1 MLKLS
6 QKKRTAFLALAVAAT
21 ILGANNSFAASA
33 EHDKAISESNQY
45 GSSMRSYWKAQG
57 VYNAATKT
65 YTFNEDISL
74 KPKASEQDLNSWTP
88 NFGGI
93 YIAGN
98 KPVTID
104 MQGHRLDIALNVDK
118 PNGVN
123 NVNAVNP
130 NGIHVSSADLV
141 INNVKGMEL
150 SASGSYLKTGK
161 MRGIYVAGTNQEGS
175 YSDGKGLASLTI
187 NNADGWDNAVK
198 FHSSQAQVENAI
210 EVWKNTGSAD
220 LKISGMVDLYVGNDS
235 DVITVRGGNSSYN
248 IDKAPTAYI
257 GGGAI
262 KAAMGRA
269 ANVSG
274 GELYVNSKLQDGA
287 IVAAD
292 GSRDV
297 QVEGNILVKDLQKN
311 QGILTLGMNTDKSY
325 FKGTISNDNGAGD
338 AYMLLAN
345 GAQWTNESKG
355 DYGYH
360 GSSLKQLAGGEAD
373 AKAGNIFQKDS
384 GSLTIDS
391 YSGNT
396 NIFYA
401 HEGNGEAA
409 ENYAAG
415 STVIK
420 SAAEG
425 SVVSLITDNTGIAM
439 DNDASVANV
448 LNALAG
454 KLIYS
459 NFASGEK
466 NLTGSVKI
474 ADGLTASSKEM
485 KTGDI
490 TFKEDGKGSYVAK
503 PAAPAVKEYTKT
515 LTGFDLIDEE
525 YVDIIGEDKVYR
537 FTQDSK
543 ITNQYGMDIV
553 EDAQIDATGKTL
565 TLVVDNPADTGAGIK
580 INAGNSLGIKA
591 DTVKMELSGK
601 ELNTE
606 GLKGINLVKLNTNL
620 TVDGNLDIT
629 ADGDLN
635 TIGVY
640 SQGNVVVNGDAKVNL
655 EGHNG
660 GTKYYGATGIYA
672 TSGMG
677 NTKGGSITVNG
688 NVDFQGNANGL
699 FANAGGAVINVKGGS
714 IVVSEEQSMDY
725 AAIRA
730 EDGTVNMNVVRGEDG
745 NVTGADTNDVNIKG
759 NVVLST
765 GAANASDIHGTE
777 SAINLGLTTEG
788 SSLTGAIA
796 NYYGDEFVNGGVTF
810 TGAANLWLQNGATWN
825 NEEWGEPADAFEG
838 SRVTNFVGGA
848 SEGKAGNIFQKDIN
862 DLTIDNYTGN
872 TNIFYAHTGNG
883 EAAANYAAGDTIIK
897 HAAEGSVV
905 SLITDNTGIA
915 MDSDASVANVL
926 NALAG
931 KLTYS
936 NFASGEKNLTGS
948 VKIADGLTASSKEMK
963 SGDITFTEEGKGS
976 YVQSSGPVIPGHQV
990 TTSFTTTLTGDKEQD
1005 NEYLMGGVI
1014 AEDGTYKFTKA
1025 SDITAV
1031 NAIDTAKDLKVN
1043 AAGTTL
1049 SVTTMGN
1056 DSSAIKI
1063 INDGASKV
1071 DITADKL
1078 VIKTGASSAS
1088 KNSGI
1093 YAGDYN
1099 TSKKTVNINGAV
1111 DITATNTE
1119 GNNNYVYGILA
1130 ANADVT
1136 VNGSLKAN
1144 IDGGKGG
1151 YNHTSVSAIM
1161 AQGSAYKKTS
1171 STVTVNGDVDITAN
1185 GNGLHT
1191 NGNGSVITVNGG
1203 GAITINDSSTKGAY
1217 AAMRADNGTI
1227 NMNVALD
1234 GSKATAGLGKDVVL
1248 KGNLAATN
1256 GTSDAAAS
1264 IINVALDTEKSALEG
1279 VAYMAGNNSQI
1290 NMWLQNG
1297 ASWTNEVHGST
1308 ESDWKGNA
1316 IFKGSQVTNF
1326 VGGAS
1331 DAKAGNIFQK
1341 DSNSL
1346 TIDNYSGNTNIFYAH
1361 EGNGEAAEN
1370 YKAGDTIIKHAAEDS
1385 VVSLIT
1391 DNTGI
1396 SMDSDASV
1404 ANVLNA
1410 LAGKLTYSN
1419 FASGE
1424 KNLTGAVKIAD
1435 GLTASSKELKTGD
1448 ITFTEEGKGS
1458 YVQPEAPVIPP
1469 KTEFTTTL
1477 TGDTAA
1483 DTEYAG
1489 NIQDGKYVFAADTTV
1504 KADANSAVDVK
1515 TPLTI
1520 EAGSNKLVLTAK
1532 KGSWSEVSVA
1542 FNHDV
1547 AGTTKITAGELV
1559 IGAAGGWGADADG
1572 YDRSGLVVK
1581 NGNVD
1586 ITAATTTVHAH
1597 SDATDPAY
1605 GILAQNNG
1613 SRVDIHGDLKLA
1625 NDSFEPTHGLW
1636 AEDAKDWGGKASII
1650 NVDGKVDINLKNGN
1664 ALTAIRTGSTVTVG
1678 GGNIQIANDAKNE
1691 NYALKADGGNVNVNM
1706 KANKLSAGTTTTVIK
1721 GNAIAYSEKA
1731 NSNYDYPDRDS
1742 VINIGLSDKASSWTG
1757 VAFSKDLGT
1766 TGNPYKGIINLYVS
1780 NGATWN
1786 NEAWGKTND
1795 SFAGSHVAKFIGGNS
1810 EAAAGNIFQKDSNN
1824 LTIDAY
1830 RGNTNIFYAHEGNGE
1845 AAENYKAGDTIITS
1859 AVAGSVVN
1867 MITDNTGIDM
1877 NNDESVANVLNALA
1891 GKLTYSNFTTG
1902 ETNLTGYAKI
1912 ADGLTSSSQTL
1923 KSDTIKFNKDT
1934 GKGGTK
1940 EDAVNPG
1947 PGGDDSKNTFTDFI
1961 SGEKQS
1967 AYNGVQQDDSSY
1979 VFTEDATIK
1988 INQMTSKT
1996 PDPDW
2001 EGSFIISGAAVQ
2013 NAAGVENL
2021 VIKAEDKTLKLNV
2034 ALDDKTVPPD
2044 KNAGILNNRIPLRGI
2059 DNSIAGSTT
2068 SVTAGT
2074 LDINIDNTYSRKTS
2088 SGNPLIG
2095 EGSAIGIYAKSAGEK
2110 AAVEVTGNTAIKAH
2124 GYNNVY
2130 GVNAN
2135 GNAEI
2140 KLHGDLTMAK
2150 DGEDWAIDNVIKGQ
2164 NTTTLGESSWRN
2176 IAGINAN
2183 GAGANVTVDGKTTI
2197 AAHGSGVVAADGATV
2212 NLGVADIEVKNNSD
2226 EAGYGFHAVGA
2237 ALGTVN
2243 VGDEGKTV
2251 TVKGNAGLFGKQ
2263 GQKFASDS
2271 KESVVN
2277 LKLTTED
2284 SSWTGVAYKYFTDA
2298 EKEAGLSG
2306 SLNLTLANGA
2316 SWTNEKYGYV
2326 YGDSE
2331 WEKYKF
2337 SGSEIANFVG
2347 GASDAKAG
2355 NIFQKDSN
2363 SLTIDNYSGNTNI
2376 FYAHTG
2382 NGEAASDFAA
2392 GDTVIKH
2399 AEKDSVVSLITDNT
2413 DIAMDNQASV
2423 SNVLN
2428 ALAGKLTY
2436 SNFVNGEKNL
2446 TGFVKI
2452 ADGLTASSAAL
2463 KTGDITFNEADGK
2476 GGFVS
2481 APVIPDHQVTTSFTT
2496 TLTGDKE
2503 KDNEYLMG
2511 GVIAEDGTYK
2521 FTEASDITAVSAINT
2536 AKDLKIDATG
2546 KTLTVNTAGTD
2557 SAAIKILNDGGSKVD
2572 ITADKLVINSS
2583 ADYAGKNSG
2592 IYAGDW
2598 NTTRKN
2604 VTINGAVDITATN
2617 TVGNNNY
2624 VYAILASKADITVN
2638 GSLKANIDGGKG
2650 GYDHTSVSALI
2661 AQGSSYRKYASTI
2674 TVNGDVDIT
2683 ANGNGLH
2690 ANNNGAVVTVNGG
2703 GAITINDSSA
2713 KGGYAALRAGNGT
2726 VNMNVALENGKA
2738 TGGLGKDVAIK
2749 GNLAA
2754 VKAGDQTASV
2764 INLALD
2770 TEKSSLEGVSY
2781 LTEGNGQI
2789 NMWLQNGA
2797 SWTNEVHG
2805 SAESDWKGNSVFKGS
2820 RVTNFVGGASD
2831 AKAGS
2836 IFQKDSNSLTIDNY
2850 SGNTNIFY
2858 AHTGNGEAA
2867 SDFAAGDTIIK
2878 HAAEGSVVSLITDN
2892 TGINV
2897 ENEYSVT
2904 DVLNNLAGK
2913 LTYSNFVNGEKNLT
2927 GYVKI
2932 ADGLTAS
2939 SKAMQAG
2946 NIAFN
2951 AETGKGSLE
2960 NGSLKPGFTYPDTQ
2974 KPESTKPSTGITGNS
2989 KTDYEYKQ
2997 NGILQEDGS
3006 YKFTEKTEIK
3016 VETGSAVS
3024 STDKEVNIS
3033 TSDKLTL
3040 KGESEGINA
3049 EGNNVNISGN
3059 TEISGN
3065 TAIAAEGGNVML
3077 NGGTTITG
3085 KDAAINAGAG
3095 SNVTISGQNGSLNSA
3110 VNINGAIVAEGAESK
3125 VSIDSSKATGTING
3139 DINATKGGNVE
3150 ITLNGNGSTL
3160 TGGYNIDDDST
3171 IVLNI
3176 QNGATWELNDFGSD
3190 GTTFLMNRAGAG
3202 AGAGV
3207 IVNGGATEDATGHV
3221 KMNQSTDLNVASW
3234 NGWERVAFK
3243 HNGDGSNVS
3252 DYVTTAG
3259 TQAGNVIIAGA
3270 AAGSGI
3276 IMSTDSTG
3284 INMNSKNAVEA
3295 AMKALAQKVTYTD
3308 HEANGANLTGKV
3320 QIAAGLTASD
3330 KTQNIGTLHWD
3341 EHGKGQYDL
3350 SSVDWSKITEGDY
3363 ETFVMK
3369 GVRSAAT
3376 TSMHTWR
3383 DNMQDTYTG
3392 ADLADEDGMFAKAL
3406 GGKTSSDVS
3415 GLKDSNSYYGVQVGY
3430 DKALANGWHTGIAF
3444 DYRDGD
3450 SNYLLGGKGDNQMY
3464 SFGVY
3469 GVKNFDN
3476 NAFFR
3481 VAAKVGRVENEYDV
3495 YNEIRSLKLHGD
3507 YKSNAY
3513 GLTMEVGKTF
3523 GTEETYFTP
3532 KAQLTWSQVGA
3543 KDYTAS
3549 TGKAEMQIEQDSY
3562 SSFVGRMGFEAGIKS
3577 AKGRVYAGLFAA
3589 HEFNGDISANYFA
3602 NDGNGKH
3609 TSFTGEDTWMEMKLG
3624 GTYDFSKTAHLYADI
3639 AKDFG
3644 GDFERKWKLNAG
3656 LRFEF

>member
-104 MQGHRLDIALNVDK
+104 MQGHRLDIALNVDQPK
-118 PNGVN
+118 GVN

-150 SASGSYLKTGK
+150 SASGSYLKIGK
-161 MRGIYVAGTNQEGS
+161 MCGIYVAGTNQEGS
-175 YSDGKGLASLTI
+175 YGDGKGLASLTI
-187 NNADGWDNAVK
+187 NNADGWENAVK
-198 FHSSQAQVENAI
+198 FHSSQPQVENAI
-210 EVWKNTGSAD
+210 KVWKNTGSAD

-269 ANVSG
+269 AVVSG
-274 GELYVNSKLQDGA
+274 GELSINSKLQDGA
-287 IVAAD
+287 IVAVE
-292 GSRDV
+292 GNRDV
-297 QVEGNILVKDLQKN
+297 QVEGNILVKDQQKD
-311 QGILTLGMNTDKSY
+311 QGVLTLGMNTADSY
-325 FKGTISNDNGAGD
+325 FKGTIFNENGAGD

-355 DYGYH
+355 DYSYH
-360 GSSLKQLAGGEAD
+360 NSTLKQLVGGAS
-373 AKAGNIFQKDS
+373 AAGNIFQKDS
-384 GSLTIDS
+384 GNLTIDN

-401 HEGNGEAA
+401 HTGNGEAA

-415 STVIK
+415 NTVIK
-420 SAAEG
+420 SAAAG
-425 SVVSLITDNTGIAM
+425 SVVSLITDNTGI
-439 DNDASVANV
+439 DTNSDASVANV

-454 KLIYS
+454 KLTYS

-474 ADGLTASSKEM
+474 TDGLTASSKEL
-485 KTGDI
+485 KSGDI

-503 PAAPAVKEYTKT
+503 PAAPVVKEYTKT
-515 LTGFDLIDEE
+515 LTGFDGIDKE
-525 YVDIIGEDKVYR
+525 YADLYKDGVYR

-543 ITNQYGMDIV
+543 ITNQYGMDII

-580 INAGNSLGIKA
+580 INAGYSLGIKA

-601 ELNTE
+601 ELSTE
-606 GLKGINLVKLNTNL
+606 GLKGINLIKRNTNL

-629 ADGDLN
+629 ADGDCN

-714 IVVSEEQSMDY
+714 IVVSEEQNMDY

-730 EDGTVNMNVVRGEDG
+730 EDATVNMNVVRGEDG
-745 NVTGADTNDVNIKG
+745 TVTGADTNDVNIKG

-796 NYYGDEFVNGGVTF
+796 NYYGDKYVTGGVTF

-862 DLTIDNYTGN
+862 ELTIDNYSGN

-883 EAAANYAAGDTIIK
+883 EAAANYAAGDTVIK
-897 HAAEGSVV
+897 HAEKDSVV
-905 SLITDNTGIA
+905 SLITDNTGVA
-915 MDSDASVANVL
+915 MDNKDSVANVL

-936 NFASGEKNLTGS
+936 NYVNGENNLTGH
-948 VKIADGLTASSKEMK
+948 VKIADGLTASS
-963 SGDITFTEEGKGS
+963 
-976 YVQSSGPVIPGHQV
+976 
-990 TTSFTTTLTGDKEQD
+990 
-1005 NEYLMGGVI
+1005 
-1014 AEDGTYKFTKA
+1014 
-1025 SDITAV
+1025 
-1031 NAIDTAKDLKVN
+1031 
-1043 AAGTTL
+1043 AA
-1049 SVTTMGN
+1049 
-1056 DSSAIKI
+1056 
-1063 INDGASKV
+1063 
-1071 DITADKL
+1071 
-1078 VIKTGASSAS
+1078 
-1088 KNSGI
+1088 
-1093 YAGDYN
+1093 
-1099 TSKKTVNINGAV
+1099 
-1111 DITATNTE
+1111 
-1119 GNNNYVYGILA
+1119 
-1130 ANADVT
+1130 
-1136 VNGSLKAN
+1136 
-1144 IDGGKGG
+1144 
-1151 YNHTSVSAIM
+1151 
-1161 AQGSAYKKTS
+1161 
-1171 STVTVNGDVDITAN
+1171 
-1185 GNGLHT
+1185 
-1191 NGNGSVITVNGG
+1191 
-1203 GAITINDSSTKGAY
+1203 
-1217 AAMRADNGTI
+1217 
-1227 NMNVALD
+1227 
-1234 GSKATAGLGKDVVL
+1234 
-1248 KGNLAATN
+1248 
-1256 GTSDAAAS
+1256 
-1264 IINVALDTEKSALEG
+1264 
-1279 VAYMAGNNSQI
+1279 
-1290 NMWLQNG
+1290 
-1297 ASWTNEVHGST
+1297 
-1308 ESDWKGNA
+1308 
-1316 IFKGSQVTNF
+1316 
-1326 VGGAS
+1326 
-1331 DAKAGNIFQK
+1331 
-1341 DSNSL
+1341 
-1346 TIDNYSGNTNIFYAH
+1346 
-1361 EGNGEAAEN
+1361 
-1370 YKAGDTIIKHAAEDS
+1370 
-1385 VVSLIT
+1385 
-1391 DNTGI
+1391 
-1396 SMDSDASV
+1396 
-1404 ANVLNA
+1404 
-1410 LAGKLTYSN
+1410 
-1419 FASGE
+1419 
-1424 KNLTGAVKIAD
+1424 
-1435 GLTASSKELKTGD
+1435 LKTGD
-1448 ITFTEEGKGS
+1448 ITFSKEDGKGS
-1458 YVQPEAPVIPP
+1458 YPTETPVVPP
-1469 KTEFTTTL
+1469 KTEFTTAL
-1477 TGDTAA
+1477 TGDVAT

-1489 NIQDGKYVFAADTTV
+1489 NIQDGKYVFGANTTI
-1504 KADANSAVDVK
+1504 KADAESAVDAK
-1515 TPLTI
+1515 APLTI
-1520 EAGSNKLVLTAK
+1520 DAGNNKLVMTAK
-1532 KGSWSEVSVA
+1532 KGNWSSVGVA
-1542 FNHDV
+1542 FNHNI

-1572 YDRSGLVVK
+1572 FDRSGLVVK

-1597 SDATDPAY
+1597 SDATNPAY

-1625 NDSFEPTHGLW
+1625 NDSFGPTHGLW
-1636 AEDAKDWGGKASII
+1636 AEDAKDYGGKASII

-1678 GGNIQIANDAKNE
+1678 GGNIQIAADQKNE
-1691 NYALKADGGNVNVNM
+1691 NYAMKSDGGVVNVNM
-1706 KANKLSAGTTTTVIK
+1706 NADKNAAGTVTTVIK
-1721 GNAIAYSEKA
+1721 GNAIANSAKA
-1731 NSNYDYPDRDS
+1731 YANFDMDDADS
-1742 VINIGLSDKASSWTG
+1742 TINIGLSDKESSWTG
-1757 VAFSKDLGT
+1757 VAFSKDN
-1766 TGNPYKGIINLYVS
+1766 GNAGFPFKGIINLYLA

-1786 NEAWGKTND
+1786 NEAWGKTNAAFD
-1795 SFAGSHVAKFIGGNS
+1795 GSHVAKLAGGAS
-1810 EAAAGNIFQKDSNN
+1810 ETAAGNIFQKDSRN
-1824 LTIDAY
+1824 LTIDSY
-1830 RGNTNIFYAHEGNGE
+1830 SGNTNIFYAHTSNGE
-1845 AAENYKAGDTIITS
+1845 NASNYAAGDTIIKG
-1859 AVAGSVVN
+1859 AAAGSVVN
-1867 MITDNTGIDM
+1867 LITDNTGIAMD
-1877 NNDESVANVLNALA
+1877 NDASVANVLNALA
-1891 GKLTYSNFTTG
+1891 GKLTYSNFVNG
-1902 ETNLTGYAKI
+1902 EKNLAGYVKI
-1912 ADGLTSSSQTL
+1912 ADGLTASSQTK
-1923 KSDTIKFNKDT
+1923 KSDTIKFNSDT
-1934 GKGGTK
+1934 GKGYTK
-1940 EDAVNPG
+1940 EEIVDPG
-1947 PGGDDSKNTFTDFI
+1947 AGEKTTFTDAI
-1961 SGEKQS
+1961 TGEKQGVYS
-1967 AYNGVQQDDSSY
+1967 AVQQEDLSY
-1979 VFTEDATIK
+1979 VFTEDASVTV
-1988 INQMTSKT
+1988 NQMTHKEA
-1996 PDPDW
+1996 DPDW
-2001 EGSFIISGAAVQ
+2001 AGSYIISGAAVQ

-2088 SGNPLIG
+2088 SGNPMIG
-2095 EGSAIGIYAKSAGEK
+2095 EGGAIGIYAKSAGEK

-2212 NLGVADIEVKNNSD
+2212 NLGAADIEVKNNSD

-2251 TVKGNAGLFGKQ
+2251 TVKGNAGIFGKQ

-2271 KESVVN
+2271 KKSVVN

-2306 SLNLTLANGA
+2306 SMNLTLANGA
-2316 SWTNEKYGYV
+2316 SWTNEKYGYT

-2337 SGSEIANFVG
+2337 TGSKIANFVG

-2355 NIFQKDSN
+2355 SIFQKDSN
-2363 SLTIDNYSGNTNI
+2363 SLTIDSYSGNTNI

-2392 GDTVIKH
+2392 GDTIIKH
-2399 AEKDSVVSLITDNT
+2399 AAEGSVVSLITDNT
-2413 DIAMDNQASV
+2413 GIDTNSDSSV
-2423 SNVLN
+2423 ANVLN

-2436 SNFVNGEKNL
+2436 SNFASGEKNL
-2446 TGFVKI
+2446 TGSVKI
-2452 ADGLTASSAAL
+2452 ADGLTASSKEL

-2476 GGFVS
+2476 GSYVA

-2521 FTEASDITAVSAINT
+2521 FTEASDITAVSAIET
-2536 AKDLKIDATG
+2536 AKDLKIDAIG

-2583 ADYAGKNSG
+2583 SDYAGKNSG

-2624 VYAILASKADITVN
+2624 VYGILASKADITVN
-2638 GSLKANIDGGKG
+2638 GSLKTNVDGGKG

-2690 ANNNGAVVTVNGG
+2690 ANGNGSVITVNGG

-2726 VNMNVALENGKA
+2726 VNMNVALEDGKA
-2738 TGGLGKDVAIK
+2738 TAGLGHDVVLK

-2754 VKAGDQTASV
+2754 IKAGDNTASV
-2764 INLALD
+2764 INVALD
-2770 TEKSSLEGVSY
+2770 TAKSSLEGVSY
-2781 LTEGNGQI
+2781 LTDGNGQI

-2974 KPESTKPSTGITGNS
+2974 KPESKPTTGITGDS

-2997 NGILQEDGS
+2997 NGILQADGS

-3024 STDKEVNIS
+3024 ATYKEVNIS

-3065 TAIAAEGGNVML
+3065 TAIAADGGNVTL

-3085 KDAAINAGAG
+3085 TDAAINAGAG

-3139 DINATKGGNVE
+3139 DIAAINGGNVE

-3160 TGGYNIDDDST
+3160 TGGYKIDDGST

-3176 QNGATWELNDFGSD
+3176 KNGATWELNDYD
-3190 GTTFLMNRAGAG
+3190 DAATIYLMDRAGAG
-3202 AGAGV
+3202 AGTTGV

-3221 KMNQSTDLNVASW
+3221 KMNQATDLNVASW

-3259 TQAGNVIIAGA
+3259 TQAGNVIIASA
-3270 AAGSGI
+3270 TAGSGI
-3276 IMSTDSTG
+3276 IMSTDSTD
-3284 INMNSKNAVEA
+3284 IDMNSKKAVEA

-3308 HEANGANLTGKV
+3308 HEANGANLTGKL

-3464 SFGVY
+3464 SLGVY

-3476 NAFFR
+3476 NAFLR

-3495 YNEIRSLKLHGD
+3495 YNEIRSMKLHGD

-3624 GTYDFSKTAHLYADI
+3624 GTYDFSKSAHLYADI

>member
-6 QKKRTAFLALAVAAT
+6 QKKRKAFLALAVAAAV
-21 ILGANNSFAASA
+21 LGANNAFAASV
-33 EHDKAISESNQY
+33 HDKAISESNQF
-45 GSSMRSYWKAQG
+45 GSAMRTYWKEAG
-57 VYNAATKT
+57 VYNAKIHT
-65 YTFNEDISL
+65 YTFNEDVTL
-74 KPKASEQDLNSWTP
+74 KPKASEQDFNNWTP
-88 NFGGI
+88 MFGGI
-93 YIAGN
+93 YIARN
-98 KPVTID
+98 NPVTID
-104 MQGHRLDIALNVDK
+104 MQGHRLDIALNVDQ
-118 PNGVN
+118 PNGVQ
-123 NVNAVNP
+123 NVYNVNP
-130 NGIHVSSADLV
+130 NAIHVSSADLV

-150 SASGSYLKTGK
+150 SAAGSFLSRGK
-161 MRGIYVAGTNQEGS
+161 LRGIYVAGTNQEGS
-175 YSDGKGLASLTI
+175 YGDGKGLASLTI
-187 NNADGWDNAVK
+187 NNADGWENAVK
-198 FHSSQAQVENAI
+198 FHSSQPQVENAI

-248 IDKAPTAYI
+248 IEEAPTAYI

-384 GSLTIDS
+384 SSLTIDS

-415 STVIK
+415 NTVIK
-420 SAAEG
+420 GAAKD
-425 SVVSLITDNTGIAM
+425 SVVSMITDNTGVAM
-439 DNDASVANV
+439 DNKDSVANV

-454 KLIYS
+454 KLTYS
-459 NFASGEK
+459 NYVNGEN
-466 NLTGSVKI
+466 NLTGYVKI
-474 ADGLTASSKEM
+474 ADGLTASSAAL

-490 TFKEDGKGSYVAK
+490 TFNKEDGKGSYSAGAVK
-503 PAAPAVKEYTKT
+503 PEVPAVKEYTKT
-515 LTGFDLIDEE
+515 ITGFDLVDKE
-525 YVDIIGEDKVYR
+525 YADIIKDGVYK
-537 FTQDSK
+537 FTEDSK
-543 ITNQYGMDIV
+543 ITNQYGMDII
-553 EDAQIDATGKTL
+553 EDAQIDASGNTL

-591 DTVKMELSGK
+591 DTLKMELSGK

-606 GLKGINLVKLNTNL
+606 GLKGINLIKLNTNL

-629 ADGDLN
+629 ADGDCN

-640 SQGNVVVNGDAKVNL
+640 SQGNVIVNGDAKLNI

-660 GTKYYGATGIYA
+660 GTKYYGASGIYA

-677 NTKGGSITVNG
+677 KTEGGSITVNG

-699 FANAGGAVINVKGGS
+699 FANSGGAVVNVKGGS
-714 IVVSEEQSMDY
+714 IVVDSEQEMDY

-730 EDGTVNMNVVRGEDG
+730 EDGTVNMNVLRNEAGA
-745 NVTGADTNDVNIKG
+745 VTGADNNDVNIKG

-777 SAINLGLTTEG
+777 SAINLGLTTAN
-788 SSLTGAIA
+788 SNLTGVVA
-796 NYYGDEFVNGGVTF
+796 NYYGDGYTTGGLTF
-810 TGAANLWLQNGATWN
+810 NGAANLWLQNGATWN
-825 NEEWGEPADAFEG
+825 NEEWGEPSDDFEG

-848 SEGKAGNIFQKDIN
+848 SEGAAGNIFQKDSN
-862 DLTIDNYTGN
+862 ELTIDNYSGN

-883 EAAANYAAGDTIIK
+883 EAAANYAAGDTVIK
-897 HAAEGSVV
+897 HAEKNSAV
-905 SLITDNTGIA
+905 SLITDNTGVA
-915 MDSDASVANVL
+915 MDNKDSVANVL

-936 NFASGEKNLTGS
+936 NYVNGESNLTGY
-948 VKIADGLTASSKEMK
+948 VKIADGLTASS
-963 SGDITFTEEGKGS
+963 
-976 YVQSSGPVIPGHQV
+976 
-990 TTSFTTTLTGDKEQD
+990 
-1005 NEYLMGGVI
+1005 
-1014 AEDGTYKFTKA
+1014 
-1025 SDITAV
+1025 
-1031 NAIDTAKDLKVN
+1031 
-1043 AAGTTL
+1043 AA
-1049 SVTTMGN
+1049 
-1056 DSSAIKI
+1056 
-1063 INDGASKV
+1063 
-1071 DITADKL
+1071 
-1078 VIKTGASSAS
+1078 
-1088 KNSGI
+1088 
-1093 YAGDYN
+1093 
-1099 TSKKTVNINGAV
+1099 
-1111 DITATNTE
+1111 
-1119 GNNNYVYGILA
+1119 
-1130 ANADVT
+1130 
-1136 VNGSLKAN
+1136 
-1144 IDGGKGG
+1144 
-1151 YNHTSVSAIM
+1151 
-1161 AQGSAYKKTS
+1161 
-1171 STVTVNGDVDITAN
+1171 
-1185 GNGLHT
+1185 
-1191 NGNGSVITVNGG
+1191 
-1203 GAITINDSSTKGAY
+1203 
-1217 AAMRADNGTI
+1217 
-1227 NMNVALD
+1227 
-1234 GSKATAGLGKDVVL
+1234 
-1248 KGNLAATN
+1248 
-1256 GTSDAAAS
+1256 
-1264 IINVALDTEKSALEG
+1264 
-1279 VAYMAGNNSQI
+1279 
-1290 NMWLQNG
+1290 
-1297 ASWTNEVHGST
+1297 
-1308 ESDWKGNA
+1308 
-1316 IFKGSQVTNF
+1316 
-1326 VGGAS
+1326 
-1331 DAKAGNIFQK
+1331 
-1341 DSNSL
+1341 
-1346 TIDNYSGNTNIFYAH
+1346 
-1361 EGNGEAAEN
+1361 
-1370 YKAGDTIIKHAAEDS
+1370 
-1385 VVSLIT
+1385 
-1391 DNTGI
+1391 
-1396 SMDSDASV
+1396 
-1404 ANVLNA
+1404 
-1410 LAGKLTYSN
+1410 
-1419 FASGE
+1419 
-1424 KNLTGAVKIAD
+1424 
-1435 GLTASSKELKTGD
+1435 LKTGD
-1448 ITFTEEGKGS
+1448 ITFSKEDGKGS
-1458 YVQPEAPVIPP
+1458 YPTETPVVPP

-1489 NIQDGKYVFAADTTV
+1489 NIQDGKYVFGANTTI
-1504 KADANSAVDVK
+1504 KADAESAVDAK
-1515 TPLTI
+1515 APLTI
-1520 EAGSNKLVLTAK
+1520 DAGNNKLVMTAK
-1532 KGSWSEVSVA
+1532 KGSWSGVTVA

-1559 IGAAGGWGADADG
+1559 IGAAGGWTADADG

-1597 SDATDPAY
+1597 SDATDSAY
-1605 GILAQNNG
+1605 GILAQNKG
-1613 SRVDIHGDLKLA
+1613 SRVDIHGDLKMS
-1625 NDSFEPTHGLW
+1625 NDSFGPTHGLW
-1636 AEDAKDWGGKASII
+1636 AEDTALYGGKASVI
-1650 NVDGKVDINLKNGN
+1650 NVDGKADINLANGN
-1664 ALTAIRTGSTVTVG
+1664 ALTAIRTGSTVSVG
-1678 GGNIQIANDAKNE
+1678 GGNIQIAQDNNKE
-1691 NYALKADGGNVNVNM
+1691 NYALKADGGVINVNM
-1706 KANKLSAGTTTTVIK
+1706 NADKNAAGTITTVVK

-1731 NSNYDYPDRDS
+1731 SKNEDIDTNST
-1742 VINIGLSDKASSWTG
+1742 INIGLSDKKSSWTG
-1757 VAFSKDLGT
+1757 IAFTKDIDSWI
-1766 TGNPYKGIINLYVS
+1766 PYKGIVNLYLA

-1786 NEAWGKTND
+1786 NEAWGKTNAAFD
-1795 SFAGSHVAKFIGGNS
+1795 GSHVTKLAGGAS

-1824 LTIDAY
+1824 LTIDNY
-1830 RGNTNIFYAHEGNGE
+1830 SGNTNIFYAHTGNGE
-1845 AAENYKAGDTIITS
+1845 NASNYAAGDTIIKSAAAGS
-1859 AVAGSVVN
+1859 AVSL
-1867 MITDNTGIDM
+1867 ITDNTGISMD
-1877 NNDESVANVLNALA
+1877 NDASVANALNALA
-1891 GKLTYSNFTTG
+1891 GKLTYSNFVNG
-1902 ETNLTGYAKI
+1902 ESNLTGSVKI

-1923 KSDTIKFNKDT
+1923 KFDTIKFNKDT
-1934 GKGGTK
+1934 GKGYTK
-1940 EDAVNPG
+1940 EETVEPG
-1947 PGGDDSKNTFTDFI
+1947 TGEKTTFTDAI
-1961 SGEKQS
+1961 TGEKQGVYS
-1967 AYNGVQQDDSSY
+1967 AVQQEDLSY
-1979 VFTEDATIK
+1979 VFTEDASVT
-1988 INQMTSKT
+1988 INQMTHKEA
-1996 PDPDW
+1996 DPDW
-2001 EGSFIISGAAVQ
+2001 AGSFIISGAAVQ

-2088 SGNPLIG
+2088 SGNPMIG

-2110 AAVEVTGNTAIKAH
+2110 ALVEVTGNTAIKAH

-2140 KLHGDLTMAK
+2140 KLHGDLTMDK

-2212 NLGVADIEVKNNSD
+2212 NLGAADIEIKNNSSED
-2226 EAGYGFHAVGA
+2226 GYGFHALGA

-2243 VGDEGKTV
+2243 VGGEGKTV

-2271 KESVVN
+2271 KESVIN
-2277 LKLTTED
+2277 LKLTDAE
-2284 SSWTGVAYKYFTDA
+2284 SAWTGVAYKHFTDA

-2306 SLNLTLANGA
+2306 SMNLTLANGA
-2316 SWTNEKYGYV
+2316 SWNNEKYGYV

-2337 SGSEIANFVG
+2337 TGSEITNLVG

-2355 NIFQKDSN
+2355 NIFQKDAN

-2382 NGEAASDFAA
+2382 NGEAASDYAA

-2399 AEKDSVVSLITDNT
+2399 AAEGSVVSMITDNT
-2413 DIAMDNQASV
+2413 GISMDNTTSV
-2423 SNVLN
+2423 NNVLN

-2446 TGFVKI
+2446 TGYVKI

-2463 KTGDITFNEADGK
+2463 KTEDITFNEEGK
-2476 GGFVS
+2476 GTFVS

-2521 FTEASDITAVSAINT
+2521 FTEASDITAVSAIET

-2572 ITADKLVINSS
+2572 ITADKLVIKSS

-2598 NTTRKN
+2598 NTSRKN
-2604 VTINGAVDITATN
+2604 VTINAAVDITATN
-2617 TVGNNNY
+2617 TVGNNNN
-2624 VYAILASKADITVN
+2624 VYGVLASKADITVN
-2638 GSLKANIDGGKG
+2638 GNLKANIDGGKG

-2690 ANNNGAVVTVNGG
+2690 ANNNGSVVTVNGG
-2703 GAITINDSSA
+2703 GAITVNDSSA

-2738 TGGLGKDVAIK
+2738 TGGLGHDAVIK

-2770 TEKSSLEGVSY
+2770 TAKSSLEGVSY
-2781 LTEGNGQI
+2781 MTEGNGQI
-2789 NMWLQNGA
+2789 NLWLQNGA

-2805 SAESDWKGNSVFKGS
+2805 SAEKDWKGNSLFNGS
-2820 RVTNFVGGASD
+2820 HVTNFAGGVSD
-2831 AKAGS
+2831 AKAGN
-2836 IFQKDSNSLTIDNY
+2836 IFQKDANSLTIDNY

-2867 SDFAAGDTIIK
+2867 SDYAAGDTVIK
-2878 HAAEGSVVSLITDN
+2878 HAAEGSVVSMITDN
-2892 TGINV
+2892 TGV
-2897 ENEYSVT
+2897 AMDNEYSVAN
-2904 DVLNNLAGK
+2904 VLNALAGK

-2939 SKAMQAG
+2939 SKAMQTG
-2946 NIAFN
+2946 NISFSTEN
-2951 AETGKGSLE
+2951 GKGSLE
-2960 NGSLKPGFTYPDTQ
+2960 SGSMNPGITYPETQ
-2974 KPESTKPSTGITGNS
+2974 KPGSNKLNQGITGNA
-2989 KTDYEYKQ
+2989 KDDYQLKMD
-2997 NGILQEDGS
+2997 GILKADGS
-3006 YKFTEKTEIK
+3006 YVFTQDPTVIEVKEGAA
-3016 VETGSAVS
+3016 VNASASDIVID
-3024 STDKEVNIS
+3024 TTKAKLELKGADAGINADGANVNI
-3033 TSDKLTL
+3033 
-3040 KGESEGINA
+3040 KGNTNISGATGINA
-3049 EGNNVNISGN
+3049 EN
-3059 TEISGN
+3059 
-3065 TAIAAEGGNVML
+3065 GNVTL
-3077 NGGTTITG
+3077 TGSTVINGT
-3085 KDAAINAGAG
+3085 DAAINAGAG
-3095 SNVTISGQNGSLNSA
+3095 ANVTVDGN
-3110 VNINGAIVAEGAESK
+3110 NGAITING
-3125 VSIDSSKATGTING
+3125 SINADGGNITVDSGKATSAIKG
-3139 DINATKGGNVE
+3139 DINASNGGSVAINLTE
-3150 ITLNGNGSTL
+3150 KNSEL
-3160 TGGYNIDDDST
+3160 TGGYNVDGDSS
-3171 IVLNI
+3171 IEMNLA
-3176 QNGATWELNDFGSD
+3176 NGATWHLTDGEEAAGMSLLRMAKGVTTPGLTINGGKTEAEKGFLDMTERTKTLDIAHYSGWETVIYDHEGKGDKVEDYKSGDTVIAKADKGS
-3190 GTTFLMNRAGAG
+3190 
-3202 AGAGV
+3202 GV
-3207 IVNGGATEDATGHV
+3207 IL
-3221 KMNQSTDLNVASW
+3221 STDN
-3234 NGWERVAFK
+3234 
-3243 HNGDGSNVS
+3243 
-3252 DYVTTAG
+3252 
-3259 TQAGNVIIAGA
+3259 
-3270 AAGSGI
+3270 SGI
-3276 IMSTDSTG
+3276 TMTD
-3284 INMNSKNAVEA
+3284 KNAVEA
-3295 AMKALAQKVTYTD
+3295 TLKALAQKVTYKD

-3320 QIAAGLTASD
+3320 QIAEGLTSSSAS
-3330 KTQNIGTLHWD
+3330 KNLGTIHWD
-3341 EHGKGQYDL
+3341 ENGKGQYDL
-3350 SSVDWSKITEGDY
+3350 DSVNWNQIIEGDY

-3376 TSMHTWR
+3376 TSLHTWR

-3406 GGKTSSDVS
+3406 GGKTSSDVK
-3415 GLKDSNSYYGVQVGY
+3415 GLKDSNTYYGVQVGY
-3430 DKALANGWHTGIAF
+3430 DKAAANGWHTGVAF
-3444 DYRDGD
+3444 DYRNGD

-3464 SFGVY
+3464 SLGVY
-3469 GVKNFDN
+3469 GVKNFEN

-3507 YKSNAY
+3507 YKANAY
-3513 GLTMEVGKTF
+3513 GLTMEYGRTF
-3523 GTEETYFTP
+3523 GDEEAYFTP
-3532 KAQLTWSQVGA
+3532 KAQLTWSQVGS
-3543 KDYTAS
+3543 KDYAAHTANA
-3549 TGKAEMQIEQDSY
+3549 TMQVAQDSY
-3562 SSFVGRMGFEAGIKS
+3562 SSFVGRLGFEAGVKS
-3577 AKGRVYAGLFAA
+3577 EKGRLYAGLFAA
-3589 HEFNGDISANYFA
+3589 HEFNGDISASYFA
-3602 NDGNGKH
+3602 NDGDRKH
-3609 TSFTGEDTWMEMKLG
+3609 TSFNGEETWMEMKLG
-3624 GTYDFSKTAHLYADI
+3624 GTYDFSNNAHLYADI
-3639 AKDFG
+3639 AKDFNG
-3644 GDFERKWKLNAG
+3644 NFERKWKLNAG
-3656 LRFEF
+3656 IRFEF

>member
-104 MQGHRLDIALNVDK
+104 MQGHRLDIALNVDQPK
-118 PNGVN
+118 GVN

-150 SASGSYLKTGK
+150 SASGSYLKIGK
-161 MRGIYVAGTNQEGS
+161 MCGIYVAGTNQEGS
-175 YSDGKGLASLTI
+175 YGDGKGLASLTI
-187 NNADGWDNAVK
+187 NNADGWENAVK
-198 FHSSQAQVENAI
+198 FHSSQPQVENAI
-210 EVWKNTGSAD
+210 KVWKNTGSAD

-269 ANVSG
+269 AVVSG
-274 GELYVNSKLQDGA
+274 GELSINSKLQDGA
-287 IVAAD
+287 IVAVE
-292 GSRDV
+292 GNRDV
-297 QVEGNILVKDLQKN
+297 QVEGNILVKDQQKD
-311 QGILTLGMNTDKSY
+311 QGVLTLGMNTADSY
-325 FKGTISNDNGAGD
+325 FKGTIFNENGAGD

-355 DYGYH
+355 DYSYH
-360 GSSLKQLAGGEAD
+360 NSTLKQLVGGAS
-373 AKAGNIFQKDS
+373 AAGNIFQKDS
-384 GSLTIDS
+384 GNLTIDN

-401 HEGNGEAA
+401 HTGNGEAA

-415 STVIK
+415 NTVIK
-420 SAAEG
+420 SAAAG
-425 SVVSLITDNTGIAM
+425 SVVSLITDNTGI
-439 DNDASVANV
+439 DTNSDASVANV

-454 KLIYS
+454 KLTYS

-474 ADGLTASSKEM
+474 ADGLTASSKEL
-485 KTGDI
+485 KSGDI

-503 PAAPAVKEYTKT
+503 PAAPVVKEYTKT
-515 LTGFDLIDEE
+515 LTGFDGIDKE
-525 YVDIIGEDKVYR
+525 YADLYKDGVYR

-543 ITNQYGMDIV
+543 ITNQYGMDII

-580 INAGNSLGIKA
+580 INAGYSLGIKA

-601 ELNTE
+601 ELSTE
-606 GLKGINLVKLNTNL
+606 GLKGINLIKRNTNL

-629 ADGDLN
+629 ADGDCN

-714 IVVSEEQSMDY
+714 IVVSEEQNMDY

-730 EDGTVNMNVVRGEDG
+730 EDATVNMNVVRGEDG
-745 NVTGADTNDVNIKG
+745 TVTGADTNDVNIKG

-796 NYYGDEFVNGGVTF
+796 NYYGDKYVTGGVTF

-862 DLTIDNYTGN
+862 ELTIDNYSGN

-883 EAAANYAAGDTIIK
+883 EAAANYAAGDTVIK
-897 HAAEGSVV
+897 HAEKDSVV
-905 SLITDNTGIA
+905 SLITDNTGVA
-915 MDSDASVANVL
+915 MDNKDSVANVL

-936 NFASGEKNLTGS
+936 NYVNGENNLTGH
-948 VKIADGLTASSKEMK
+948 VKIADGLTASS
-963 SGDITFTEEGKGS
+963 
-976 YVQSSGPVIPGHQV
+976 
-990 TTSFTTTLTGDKEQD
+990 
-1005 NEYLMGGVI
+1005 
-1014 AEDGTYKFTKA
+1014 
-1025 SDITAV
+1025 
-1031 NAIDTAKDLKVN
+1031 
-1043 AAGTTL
+1043 AA
-1049 SVTTMGN
+1049 
-1056 DSSAIKI
+1056 
-1063 INDGASKV
+1063 
-1071 DITADKL
+1071 
-1078 VIKTGASSAS
+1078 
-1088 KNSGI
+1088 
-1093 YAGDYN
+1093 
-1099 TSKKTVNINGAV
+1099 
-1111 DITATNTE
+1111 
-1119 GNNNYVYGILA
+1119 
-1130 ANADVT
+1130 
-1136 VNGSLKAN
+1136 
-1144 IDGGKGG
+1144 
-1151 YNHTSVSAIM
+1151 
-1161 AQGSAYKKTS
+1161 
-1171 STVTVNGDVDITAN
+1171 
-1185 GNGLHT
+1185 
-1191 NGNGSVITVNGG
+1191 
-1203 GAITINDSSTKGAY
+1203 
-1217 AAMRADNGTI
+1217 
-1227 NMNVALD
+1227 
-1234 GSKATAGLGKDVVL
+1234 
-1248 KGNLAATN
+1248 
-1256 GTSDAAAS
+1256 
-1264 IINVALDTEKSALEG
+1264 
-1279 VAYMAGNNSQI
+1279 
-1290 NMWLQNG
+1290 
-1297 ASWTNEVHGST
+1297 
-1308 ESDWKGNA
+1308 
-1316 IFKGSQVTNF
+1316 
-1326 VGGAS
+1326 
-1331 DAKAGNIFQK
+1331 
-1341 DSNSL
+1341 
-1346 TIDNYSGNTNIFYAH
+1346 
-1361 EGNGEAAEN
+1361 
-1370 YKAGDTIIKHAAEDS
+1370 
-1385 VVSLIT
+1385 
-1391 DNTGI
+1391 
-1396 SMDSDASV
+1396 
-1404 ANVLNA
+1404 
-1410 LAGKLTYSN
+1410 
-1419 FASGE
+1419 
-1424 KNLTGAVKIAD
+1424 
-1435 GLTASSKELKTGD
+1435 LKTGD
-1448 ITFTEEGKGS
+1448 ITFSKEDGKGS
-1458 YVQPEAPVIPP
+1458 YPTETPVVPP
-1469 KTEFTTTL
+1469 KTEFTTAL
-1477 TGDTAA
+1477 TGDVAT

-1489 NIQDGKYVFAADTTV
+1489 NIQDGKYVFGANTTI
-1504 KADANSAVDVK
+1504 KADAESAVDAK
-1515 TPLTI
+1515 APLTI
-1520 EAGSNKLVLTAK
+1520 DAGNNKLVMTAK
-1532 KGSWSEVSVA
+1532 KGNWSSVGVA
-1542 FNHDV
+1542 FNHNI

-1572 YDRSGLVVK
+1572 FDRSGLVVK

-1597 SDATDPAY
+1597 SDATNPAY

-1625 NDSFEPTHGLW
+1625 NDSFGPTHGLW
-1636 AEDAKDWGGKASII
+1636 AEDAKDYGGKASII

-1678 GGNIQIANDAKNE
+1678 GGNIQIAADQKNE
-1691 NYALKADGGNVNVNM
+1691 NYAMKSDGGVVNVNM
-1706 KANKLSAGTTTTVIK
+1706 NADKNAAGTVTTVIK
-1721 GNAIAYSEKA
+1721 GNAIANSAKA
-1731 NSNYDYPDRDS
+1731 YANFDMDDADS
-1742 VINIGLSDKASSWTG
+1742 TINIGLSDKESSWTG
-1757 VAFSKDLGT
+1757 VAFSKDN
-1766 TGNPYKGIINLYVS
+1766 GNAGFPFKGIINLYLA

-1786 NEAWGKTND
+1786 NEAWGKTNAA
-1795 SFAGSHVAKFIGGNS
+1795 FEGSHVAKLAGGAS

-1824 LTIDAY
+1824 LTIDNY
-1830 RGNTNIFYAHEGNGE
+1830 SGNTNIFYAHTGNGE
-1845 AAENYKAGDTIITS
+1845 NASNYAAGDTIIKS
-1859 AVAGSVVN
+1859 AAAGSVVN
-1867 MITDNTGIDM
+1867 LITDNTGIAMD
-1877 NNDESVANVLNALA
+1877 NDASVANALNALA
-1891 GKLTYSNFTTG
+1891 GKLTYSKFTSG
-1902 ETNLTGYAKI
+1902 EKNLTGYVKI
-1912 ADGLTSSSQTL
+1912 ADGLTASSQTK
-1923 KSDTIKFNKDT
+1923 KSDTIKFNSDT
-1934 GKGGTK
+1934 GKGYTK
-1940 EDAVNPG
+1940 DETVNPG
-1947 PGGDDSKNTFTDFI
+1947 GGEKTTFTDAI
-1961 SGEKQS
+1961 TGEKQGVYS
-1967 AYNGVQQDDSSY
+1967 AVQQEDLSY
-1979 VFTEDATIK
+1979 VFTEDASVTV
-1988 INQMTSKT
+1988 NQMTHKEA
-1996 PDPDW
+1996 DPDW
-2001 EGSFIISGAAVQ
+2001 AGSFIISGAAVQ

-2088 SGNPLIG
+2088 SGNPMIG
-2095 EGSAIGIYAKSAGEK
+2095 EGSAIGIYANSTGEK
-2110 AAVEVTGNTAIKAH
+2110 AVVEVTGNTAIKAH

-2135 GNAEI
+2135 GNAEV

-2150 DGEDWAIDNVIKGQ
+2150 DGEEWALDNVIKGQ

-2183 GAGANVTVDGKTTI
+2183 GVGANVTVDGKTTI

-2212 NLGVADIEVKNNSD
+2212 NLGAADIEVKNNSD

-2306 SLNLTLANGA
+2306 SMNLTLANGA

-2337 SGSEIANFVG
+2337 SGSEI
-2347 GASDAKAG
+2347 
-2355 NIFQKDSN
+2355 
-2363 SLTIDNYSGNTNI
+2363 
-2376 FYAHTG
+2376 
-2382 NGEAASDFAA
+2382 
-2392 GDTVIKH
+2392 
-2399 AEKDSVVSLITDNT
+2399 
-2413 DIAMDNQASV
+2413 
-2423 SNVLN
+2423 
-2428 ALAGKLTY
+2428 
-2436 SNFVNGEKNL
+2436 
-2446 TGFVKI
+2446 
-2452 ADGLTASSAAL
+2452 
-2463 KTGDITFNEADGK
+2463 
-2476 GGFVS
+2476 
-2481 APVIPDHQVTTSFTT
+2481 
-2496 TLTGDKE
+2496 
-2503 KDNEYLMG
+2503 
-2511 GVIAEDGTYK
+2511 
-2521 FTEASDITAVSAINT
+2521 
-2536 AKDLKIDATG
+2536 
-2546 KTLTVNTAGTD
+2546 
-2557 SAAIKILNDGGSKVD
+2557 
-2572 ITADKLVINSS
+2572 
-2583 ADYAGKNSG
+2583 
-2592 IYAGDW
+2592 
-2598 NTTRKN
+2598 
-2604 VTINGAVDITATN
+2604 
-2617 TVGNNNY
+2617 
-2624 VYAILASKADITVN
+2624 
-2638 GSLKANIDGGKG
+2638 
-2650 GYDHTSVSALI
+2650 
-2661 AQGSSYRKYASTI
+2661 
-2674 TVNGDVDIT
+2674 
-2683 ANGNGLH
+2683 
-2690 ANNNGAVVTVNGG
+2690 
-2703 GAITINDSSA
+2703 
-2713 KGGYAALRAGNGT
+2713 
-2726 VNMNVALENGKA
+2726 
-2738 TGGLGKDVAIK
+2738 
-2749 GNLAA
+2749 
-2754 VKAGDQTASV
+2754 
-2764 INLALD
+2764 
-2770 TEKSSLEGVSY
+2770 
-2781 LTEGNGQI
+2781 
-2789 NMWLQNGA
+2789 
-2797 SWTNEVHG
+2797 
-2805 SAESDWKGNSVFKGS
+2805 
-2820 RVTNFVGGASD
+2820 TNFVGGASD
-2831 AKAGS
+2831 PKAGS

-2974 KPESTKPSTGITGNS
+2974 KPESKPTTGITGDS

-2997 NGILQEDGS
+2997 NGILQADGS

-3065 TAIAAEGGNVML
+3065 TAIAADGGNVTL

-3085 KDAAINAGAG
+3085 TDAAINAGAG

-3139 DINATKGGNVE
+3139 DIAAINGGNVE

-3160 TGGYNIDDDST
+3160 TGGYKIDDGST

-3176 QNGATWELNDFGSD
+3176 KNGATWELNDYD
-3190 GTTFLMNRAGAG
+3190 DAATIYLMDRAGAG
-3202 AGAGV
+3202 AGTTGV

-3221 KMNQSTDLNVASW
+3221 KMNQATDMNVASW
-3234 NGWERVAFK
+3234 TGWERVAFK

-3259 TQAGNVIIAGA
+3259 TQAGNVIIASA
-3270 AAGSGI
+3270 TAGSGI

-3284 INMNSKNAVEA
+3284 IDMNSKNAVEA

-3430 DKALANGWHTGIAF
+3430 DKAMANGWHTGIAF

-3495 YNEIRSLKLHGD
+3495 YNEIRSMKLHGD
-3507 YKSNAY
+3507 YQSNAY

-3549 TGKAEMQIEQDSY
+3549 TGKAEMQIAQDSY
-3562 SSFVGRMGFEAGIKS
+3562 SSFIGRMGFEAGIKS

-3609 TSFTGEDTWMEMKLG
+3609 TSFNGEDTWMEMKLG
-3624 GTYDFSKTAHLYADI
+3624 GTYDFSKSAHLYADI

>member
-45 GSSMRSYWKAQG
+45 GSSMRSYWKAQD

-74 KPKASEQDLNSWTP
+74 KPKASEQELNSWTP

-104 MQGHRLDIALNVDK
+104 MQGHRLDIALNVDQ
-118 PNGVN
+118 PNGVQ
-123 NVNAVNP
+123 NVYNVNP
-130 NGIHVSSADLV
+130 NAIHVSSADLV

-150 SASGSYLKTGK
+150 SAAGSFLSRGK
-161 MRGIYVAGTNQEGS
+161 LRGIYVAGTNQEGS
-175 YSDGKGLASLTI
+175 YGDGKGLASLTI

-198 FHSSQAQVENAI
+198 FHSSQPQVENAI

-262 KAAMGRA
+262 KVAMGRA

-474 ADGLTASSKEM
+474 ADGLTASSKEQ

-490 TFKEDGKGSYVAK
+490 TFKEDGKGSYVAQ
-503 PAAPAVKEYTKT
+503 PAAPAVKEYTTT
-515 LTGFDLIDEE
+515 LTGFDRIDKE
-525 YVDIIGEDKVYR
+525 YADLYKDGVYR

-543 ITNQYGMDIV
+543 ITNQYGMDII

-580 INAGNSLGIKA
+580 INAGYSLGIKA

-601 ELNTE
+601 ELTTE
-606 GLKGINLVKLNTNL
+606 GLKGINLIKLNTNL

-629 ADGDLN
+629 ADGDCN

-796 NYYGDEFVNGGVTF
+796 NYYGDKYVTGGLTF

-862 DLTIDNYTGN
+862 DLTIDNYSGN

-883 EAAANYAAGDTIIK
+883 EAADNYAAGDTVIKHAEKDSAVSLITDNTGVAMDNKDSVANVLNALAGKLTYSNYVNGESNLTGYVKIADGLTASSAALKTGDITFSKEDGKGSYPTETPVVPPKTEFTTTLTGDTAADTEYAGNIQNGKYVFAANTTVNAAAKNAVEVKAPLTIDAGNNQLVLMAKQGDYTSATPLFKQAVDGTTSIKAGKLVIKNGPSDINERTGMEVTKGSVDITGDVEMKLSSLSNAYGVYVKANGSSVAVHGDLKLADSEQFDSINGLYVENTADYNAKTSAITVDGKADINLHNGNAITAIRNGSTVSVGGGNIKIAKNSSKEFYALQSDGGVVNVNMNADKNAAGTATTVIEGNISAYGEKANKAWDMDVTDSIINIGLADKDSSWTGTAFAKDLGTGGLSYKGIINLYLANGATWNNEAWGKTNAAFAGSHVTKLAGGESEAAAGNIFQKDSNNLTIDSYSGNTNIFYAHTSNGENASNYAAGDTIITS
-897 HAAEGSVV
+897 AAAGSVV
-905 SLITDNTGIA
+905 NLITDNTGIA
-915 MDSDASVANVL
+915 MDNDASVANVL

-936 NFASGEKNLTGS
+936 NFASGEKNLTGY
-948 VKIADGLTASSKEMK
+948 VKIADGLTASS
-963 SGDITFTEEGKGS
+963 
-976 YVQSSGPVIPGHQV
+976 Q
-990 TTSFTTTLTGDKEQD
+990 
-1005 NEYLMGGVI
+1005 
-1014 AEDGTYKFTKA
+1014 TK
-1025 SDITAV
+1025 
-1031 NAIDTAKDLKVN
+1031 
-1043 AAGTTL
+1043 
-1049 SVTTMGN
+1049 
-1056 DSSAIKI
+1056 
-1063 INDGASKV
+1063 
-1071 DITADKL
+1071 
-1078 VIKTGASSAS
+1078 
-1088 KNSGI
+1088 
-1093 YAGDYN
+1093 
-1099 TSKKTVNINGAV
+1099 
-1111 DITATNTE
+1111 
-1119 GNNNYVYGILA
+1119 
-1130 ANADVT
+1130 
-1136 VNGSLKAN
+1136 
-1144 IDGGKGG
+1144 
-1151 YNHTSVSAIM
+1151 
-1161 AQGSAYKKTS
+1161 
-1171 STVTVNGDVDITAN
+1171 
-1185 GNGLHT
+1185 
-1191 NGNGSVITVNGG
+1191 
-1203 GAITINDSSTKGAY
+1203 
-1217 AAMRADNGTI
+1217 
-1227 NMNVALD
+1227 
-1234 GSKATAGLGKDVVL
+1234 
-1248 KGNLAATN
+1248 
-1256 GTSDAAAS
+1256 
-1264 IINVALDTEKSALEG
+1264 
-1279 VAYMAGNNSQI
+1279 
-1290 NMWLQNG
+1290 
-1297 ASWTNEVHGST
+1297 
-1308 ESDWKGNA
+1308 
-1316 IFKGSQVTNF
+1316 
-1326 VGGAS
+1326 
-1331 DAKAGNIFQK
+1331 
-1341 DSNSL
+1341 
-1346 TIDNYSGNTNIFYAH
+1346 
-1361 EGNGEAAEN
+1361 
-1370 YKAGDTIIKHAAEDS
+1370 
-1385 VVSLIT
+1385 
-1391 DNTGI
+1391 
-1396 SMDSDASV
+1396 
-1404 ANVLNA
+1404 
-1410 LAGKLTYSN
+1410 
-1419 FASGE
+1419 
-1424 KNLTGAVKIAD
+1424 
-1435 GLTASSKELKTGD
+1435 
-1448 ITFTEEGKGS
+1448 
-1458 YVQPEAPVIPP
+1458 
-1469 KTEFTTTL
+1469 
-1477 TGDTAA
+1477 
-1483 DTEYAG
+1483 
-1489 NIQDGKYVFAADTTV
+1489 
-1504 KADANSAVDVK
+1504 
-1515 TPLTI
+1515 
-1520 EAGSNKLVLTAK
+1520 
-1532 KGSWSEVSVA
+1532 
-1542 FNHDV
+1542 
-1547 AGTTKITAGELV
+1547 
-1559 IGAAGGWGADADG
+1559 
-1572 YDRSGLVVK
+1572 
-1581 NGNVD
+1581 
-1586 ITAATTTVHAH
+1586 
-1597 SDATDPAY
+1597 
-1605 GILAQNNG
+1605 
-1613 SRVDIHGDLKLA
+1613 
-1625 NDSFEPTHGLW
+1625 
-1636 AEDAKDWGGKASII
+1636 
-1650 NVDGKVDINLKNGN
+1650 
-1664 ALTAIRTGSTVTVG
+1664 
-1678 GGNIQIANDAKNE
+1678 
-1691 NYALKADGGNVNVNM
+1691 
-1706 KANKLSAGTTTTVIK
+1706 
-1721 GNAIAYSEKA
+1721 
-1731 NSNYDYPDRDS
+1731 
-1742 VINIGLSDKASSWTG
+1742 
-1757 VAFSKDLGT
+1757 
-1766 TGNPYKGIINLYVS
+1766 
-1780 NGATWN
+1780 
-1786 NEAWGKTND
+1786 
-1795 SFAGSHVAKFIGGNS
+1795 
-1810 EAAAGNIFQKDSNN
+1810 
-1824 LTIDAY
+1824 
-1830 RGNTNIFYAHEGNGE
+1830 
-1845 AAENYKAGDTIITS
+1845 
-1859 AVAGSVVN
+1859 
-1867 MITDNTGIDM
+1867 
-1877 NNDESVANVLNALA
+1877 
-1891 GKLTYSNFTTG
+1891 
-1902 ETNLTGYAKI
+1902 
-1912 ADGLTSSSQTL
+1912 
-1923 KSDTIKFNKDT
+1923 KSDTIKFNSDT
-1934 GKGGTK
+1934 GKGYTK
-1940 EDAVNPG
+1940 EETVNPG
-1947 PGGDDSKNTFTDFI
+1947 EGEKTTFTDAI
-1961 SGEKQS
+1961 TGEKQGVYS
-1967 AYNGVQQDDSSY
+1967 AVQQEDLSY
-1979 VFTEDATIK
+1979 VFTEDASVTV
-1988 INQMTSKT
+1988 NQMTHKEA
-1996 PDPDW
+1996 DPDW
-2001 EGSFIISGAAVQ
+2001 AGSFIISGAAVQ

-2088 SGNPLIG
+2088 SGNPMIG
-2095 EGSAIGIYAKSAGEK
+2095 EGGAIAIYAKSAGEK
-2110 AAVEVTGNTAIKAH
+2110 AVVEVTGNTAIKAH

-2135 GNAEI
+2135 GNSEI

-2212 NLGVADIEVKNNSD
+2212 NLGTADIEVKNNSD
-2226 EAGYGFHAVGA
+2226 EDGYGFHAVGV

-2243 VGDEGKTV
+2243 VGDEVKTV
-2251 TVKGNAGLFGKQ
+2251 TIKGNAGLFGKQ

-2306 SLNLTLANGA
+2306 SMNLTLANGA

-2452 ADGLTASSAAL
+2452 ADGLTASSKEL

-2476 GGFVS
+2476 GSYVA

-2521 FTEASDITAVSAINT
+2521 FTEASDITAVSAIET

-2831 AKAGS
+2831 AKAGN

-2892 TGINV
+2892 TGINM

-2974 KPESTKPSTGITGNS
+2974 KPESTKPSTGITGDS

-3033 TSDKLTL
+3033 TNNKLTL

-3065 TAIAAEGGNVML
+3065 TAIAADGGNVTL

-3085 KDAAINAGAG
+3085 TDAAINAGAG

-3139 DINATKGGNVE
+3139 DINATNGGNVE

-3190 GTTFLMNRAGAG
+3190 GTTFFMDRAGAG
-3202 AGAGV
+3202 AGAGIV
-3207 IVNGGATEDATGHV
+3207 VNGGATEDTTGHV

>member
-123 NVNAVNP
+123 NVNNVHP
-130 NGIHVSSADLV
+130 NSIHVTSADLV

-150 SASGSYLKTGK
+150 SASGSYLKAGN

-175 YSDGKGLASLTI
+175 SSDGKGLASLTI
-187 NNADGWDNAVK
+187 NNADGWENAVK
-198 FHSSQAQVENAI
+198 FHSSQPQVVSAI
-210 EVWKNTGSAD
+210 DVWKNTGSAD
-220 LKISGMVDLYVGNDS
+220 LKISGMVDLYVGNDG
-235 DVITVRGGNSSYN
+235 DVITVKGGNSAYN
-248 IDKAPTAYI
+248 IDKVPTAYI

-269 ANVSG
+269 AVVSG
-274 GELYVNSKLQDGA
+274 GELSINSKLQDGA
-287 IVAAD
+287 IVAVE
-292 GSRDV
+292 GNRDV
-297 QVEGNILVKDLQKN
+297 QIEGNILVKDQQKD
-311 QGILTLGMNTDKSY
+311 QGVLTLGMNTADSY
-325 FKGTISNDNGAGD
+325 FKGTIFNDNGSGD

-345 GAQWTNESKG
+345 GAQWTNEAKG
-355 DYGYH
+355 DYTKADYH
-360 GSSLKQLAGGEAD
+360 NSTLKQLVGGAS
-373 AKAGNIFQKDS
+373 AAGNIFQKDN
-384 GSLTIDS
+384 GNLTIDN

-396 NIFYA
+396 NIYYA
-401 HEGNGEAA
+401 HTGNGEAA

-415 STVIK
+415 STIIK

-425 SVVSLITDNTGIAM
+425 SVVSLITDNTGI
-439 DNDASVANV
+439 DTNSDASVTNV

-454 KLIYS
+454 KLTYS

-474 ADGLTASSKEM
+474 ADGLTASSKEQ
-485 KTGDI
+485 KTGAI

-503 PAAPAVKEYTKT
+503 PAAPAVKEYTTT

-525 YVDIIGEDKVYR
+525 YVDIIGEDGVYR

-543 ITNQYGMDIV
+543 ITNQYGMDIA
-553 EDAQIDATGKTL
+553 ESIKIDATGKTL
-565 TLVVDNPADTGAGIK
+565 TLVVDNPADTGTGIK
-580 INAGNSLGIKA
+580 INSGNSLSIKA

-606 GLKGINLVKLNTNL
+606 GLKGINLVKLNTSL

-640 SQGNVVVNGDAKVNL
+640 SQGNVVVNGDAKLNI

-660 GTKYYGATGIYA
+660 GTKYYGASGIYA

-699 FANAGGAVINVKGGS
+699 FANSGGAVINVKGGS
-714 IVVSEEQSMDY
+714 IVVSEEQNMDY

-765 GAANASDIHGTE
+765 GATNASDIHGTE

-796 NYYGDEFVNGGVTF
+796 NYYGDKYVTGGVTF

-825 NEEWGEPADAFEG
+825 NEEWGEPSDDFEG
-838 SRVTNFVGGA
+838 SHIANFAGGA

-897 HAAEGSVV
+897 HAAAGSVV
-905 SLITDNTGIA
+905 SLITDNDGIDTNN
-915 MDSDASVANVL
+915 DSSVAKVL

-936 NFASGEKNLTGS
+936 SFASGEKNLTGS
-948 VKIADGLTASSKEMK
+948 VKIADGLTASSKE
-963 SGDITFTEEGKGS
+963 
-976 YVQSSGPVIPGHQV
+976 
-990 TTSFTTTLTGDKEQD
+990 
-1005 NEYLMGGVI
+1005 
-1014 AEDGTYKFTKA
+1014 
-1025 SDITAV
+1025 
-1031 NAIDTAKDLKVN
+1031 
-1043 AAGTTL
+1043 
-1049 SVTTMGN
+1049 
-1056 DSSAIKI
+1056 
-1063 INDGASKV
+1063 
-1071 DITADKL
+1071 
-1078 VIKTGASSAS
+1078 
-1088 KNSGI
+1088 
-1093 YAGDYN
+1093 
-1099 TSKKTVNINGAV
+1099 
-1111 DITATNTE
+1111 
-1119 GNNNYVYGILA
+1119 
-1130 ANADVT
+1130 
-1136 VNGSLKAN
+1136 
-1144 IDGGKGG
+1144 
-1151 YNHTSVSAIM
+1151 
-1161 AQGSAYKKTS
+1161 
-1171 STVTVNGDVDITAN
+1171 
-1185 GNGLHT
+1185 
-1191 NGNGSVITVNGG
+1191 
-1203 GAITINDSSTKGAY
+1203 
-1217 AAMRADNGTI
+1217 
-1227 NMNVALD
+1227 
-1234 GSKATAGLGKDVVL
+1234 
-1248 KGNLAATN
+1248 
-1256 GTSDAAAS
+1256 
-1264 IINVALDTEKSALEG
+1264 
-1279 VAYMAGNNSQI
+1279 
-1290 NMWLQNG
+1290 
-1297 ASWTNEVHGST
+1297 
-1308 ESDWKGNA
+1308 
-1316 IFKGSQVTNF
+1316 
-1326 VGGAS
+1326 
-1331 DAKAGNIFQK
+1331 
-1341 DSNSL
+1341 
-1346 TIDNYSGNTNIFYAH
+1346 
-1361 EGNGEAAEN
+1361 
-1370 YKAGDTIIKHAAEDS
+1370 
-1385 VVSLIT
+1385 
-1391 DNTGI
+1391 
-1396 SMDSDASV
+1396 
-1404 ANVLNA
+1404 
-1410 LAGKLTYSN
+1410 
-1419 FASGE
+1419 
-1424 KNLTGAVKIAD
+1424 
-1435 GLTASSKELKTGD
+1435 LKTGD
-1448 ITFTEEGKGS
+1448 ITFNEADGKGS
-1458 YVQPEAPVIPP
+1458 YSTETPVVPP

-1477 TGDTAA
+1477 TGDAA
-1483 DTEYAG
+1483 TDTEYAG
-1489 NIQDGKYVFAADTTV
+1489 NIQDGKYVFGANTTI
-1504 KADANSAVDVK
+1504 KADAKTAVEVK
-1515 TPLTI
+1515 APLTI
-1520 EAGSNKLVLTAK
+1520 DAGNNQLVLMAKQGDYTSAVPLFKQAVEGTTSIKADKLVIKNGTND
-1532 KGSWSEVSVA
+1532 
-1542 FNHDV
+1542 FN
-1547 AGTTKITAGELV
+1547 E
-1559 IGAAGGWGADADG
+1559 
-1572 YDRSGLVVK
+1572 RSGMEVTK
-1581 NGNVD
+1581 GNVD
-1586 ITAATTTVHAH
+1586 ITADVDMKL
-1597 SDATDPAY
+1597 SSMSNAY
-1605 GILAQNNG
+1605 GIYVKANG
-1613 SRVDIHGDLKLA
+1613 SSVAIHGDLNLA
-1625 NDSFEPTHGLW
+1625 DSEQFDSINGLYVENT
-1636 AEDAKDWGGKASII
+1636 ADWGAKTSSIT
-1650 NVDGKVDINLKNGN
+1650 VDGKADINLHNGN
-1664 ALTAIRTGSTVTVG
+1664 AISAIRNGSTVTVG
-1678 GGNIQIANDAKNE
+1678 GSNIQVAKNNSKE
-1691 NYALKADGGNVNVNM
+1691 FYALKSDGGVVNVNM
-1706 KANKLSAGTTTTVIK
+1706 NADKNSAGTATTVIK
-1721 GNAIAYSEKA
+1721 GNVSAYGEKA
-1731 NSNYDYPDRDS
+1731 NSNYDYPNQDS
-1742 VINIGLSDKASSWTG
+1742 TINIGLSDKDSSWTG
-1757 VAFSKDLGT
+1757 VAFAKDLGT

-1786 NEAWGKTND
+1786 NEAWGKTNAA
-1795 SFAGSHVAKFIGGNS
+1795 FEGSHVTKLAGGANEAK
-1810 EAAAGNIFQKDSNN
+1810 AGNIFQKDSNN
-1824 LTIDAY
+1824 LTIDSY
-1830 RGNTNIFYAHEGNGE
+1830 SGNTNIFYAHTGNGE
-1845 AAENYKAGDTIITS
+1845 NAENYAAGDTIITS
-1859 AVAGSVVN
+1859 AAAGSVVN
-1867 MITDNTGIDM
+1867 LITDNTGIKTD
-1877 NNDESVANVLNALA
+1877 NDASVANALNALA
-1891 GKLTYSNFTTG
+1891 GKLTYSNFVNG
-1902 ETNLTGYAKI
+1902 ENNLSGSVKI

-1923 KSDTIKFNKDT
+1923 KFDTIKFNKDT
-1934 GKGGTK
+1934 GKGYTK
-1940 EDAVNPG
+1940 EETVNPG
-1947 PGGDDSKNTFTDFI
+1947 EGEKTTFTDAI
-1961 SGEKQS
+1961 TGEKQGVYS
-1967 AYNGVQQDDSSY
+1967 AVQQEDLSY
-1979 VFTEDATIK
+1979 VFTEDASVTV
-1988 INQMTSKT
+1988 NQMTHKEA
-1996 PDPDW
+1996 DPDW
-2001 EGSFIISGAAVQ
+2001 AGSYIISGAAVQ

-2088 SGNPLIG
+2088 SGNPMIG
-2095 EGSAIGIYAKSAGEK
+2095 EGGAIGIYARSAGEK

-2212 NLGVADIEVKNNSD
+2212 NLGAANIEVKNNSS
-2226 EAGYGFHAVGA
+2226 EEGYGFHAVGA

-2243 VGDEGKTV
+2243 VGDEGKAV
-2251 TVKGNAGLFGKQ
+2251 TVKGNAGIFGKQ

-2298 EKEAGLSG
+2298 EKEAGLNG
-2306 SLNLTLANGA
+2306 SMNLTLANGA
-2316 SWTNEKYGYV
+2316 SWTNEKYGYT

-2337 SGSEIANFVG
+2337 SGSEIADFVG

-2355 NIFQKDSN
+2355 SIFQKDSN

-2392 GDTVIKH
+2392 GDTIIKH
-2399 AEKDSVVSLITDNT
+2399 AAEGSVVSLITDNT
-2413 DIAMDNQASV
+2413 GISMDSNDSV
-2423 SNVLN
+2423 ANVLN

-2436 SNFVNGEKNL
+2436 SSFASGEKNL
-2446 TGFVKI
+2446 TGKVKI
-2452 ADGLTASSAAL
+2452 ADGLTASSKEL

-2476 GGFVS
+2476 GSYVA

-2503 KDNEYLMG
+2503 QDNEYLMG

-2583 ADYAGKNSG
+2583 SDYAGKNSG

-2598 NTTRKN
+2598 NTTRKD

-2624 VYAILASKADITVN
+2624 VYGVLASKADITVN

-2836 IFQKDSNSLTIDNY
+2836 IFQKDSNILTIDNYSGNANIFYAHTGNGEAAENYAAGDTVIKHAAEGSVVSMITDNTGIAMDNQASVNNVLNALAGKLTYSNFVNGEKNLTGFVKIADGLTASSAAMKTGDITFNEADGKGSYVAAPVIPDHQVTTSFTTTLTGDKEQDNEYLMGGVIAEDGTYKFTEASDITAVSAINTAKDLKIDATGKTLTVNTAGTDSAAIKILNDGGSKVDITADKLVINSSSDYAGKNSGIYAGDWNTTRKNVTINGAVDITATNTVGNNNNVYAIVASKADITVNGSLKANVDGGKGGYDHTSVSALIAQGSSYRKYASTITVNGDVDITANGNGLHANNNGAVVTVNGGGAITINDSSAKGGYAALRAGSGTVNMNVALENGKATAGLGHDVVLKGNLAAIKAGDNTASVINVALDTEKSSLEGVSYLTEGNGQINMWLQNGASWTNEVHGSAEKDWKGNSIFKGSRVTNFVGGASDAKAGSIFQKDSNSLTIDNY

-2892 TGINV
+2892 TGINM

-2913 LTYSNFVNGEKNLT
+2913 LIYSNFVNGEKNLT

-2974 KPESTKPSTGITGNS
+2974 KPESTKPSTGITGDS
-2989 KTDYEYKQ
+2989 KADYEYKQ

-3016 VETGSAVS
+3016 VETGAAVS

-3065 TAIAAEGGNVML
+3065 TAIAADGGNVTL

-3085 KDAAINAGAG
+3085 TDAAINAGAG

-3139 DINATKGGNVE
+3139 DIAAINGGNVE

-3160 TGGYNIDDDST
+3160 TGGYKIDNDST

-3176 QNGATWELNDFGSD
+3176 KNGATWELNDYD
-3190 GTTFLMNRAGAG
+3190 DAATIYLMDRAGAG
-3202 AGAGV
+3202 AGTTGV

-3221 KMNQSTDLNVASW
+3221 KMNQATDLNVASW
-3234 NGWERVAFK
+3234 TGWERVAFK

-3252 DYVTTAG
+3252 DYVTTTDA
-3259 TQAGNVIIAGA
+3259 QAGNVIIASA

-3284 INMNSKNAVEA
+3284 IDMNSKNAVEA

-3495 YNEIRSLKLHGD
+3495 YNEIRSMKLHGD

-3624 GTYDFSKTAHLYADI
+3624 GTYDFSKSAHLYADI

>member
-74 KPKASEQDLNSWTP
+74 KPKASEQELNSWTP

-235 DVITVRGGNSSYN
+235 DVITVRGGNSAYN

-262 KAAMGRA
+262 KAARGRA
-269 ANVSG
+269 AVVSG
-274 GELYVNSKLQDGA
+274 GELSINSKLQDGA
-287 IVAAD
+287 IVAVE
-292 GSRDV
+292 GNRDV
-297 QVEGNILVKDLQKN
+297 QIEGNILVKDQQKD
-311 QGILTLGMNTDKSY
+311 QGVLTLGMNTADSY
-325 FKGTISNDNGAGD
+325 FKGTIFNDNGAGD

-345 GAQWTNESKG
+345 GAQWTNEAKG
-355 DYGYH
+355 DYTTNANYH
-360 GSSLKQLAGGEAD
+360 NSTLKQLVGGAS
-373 AKAGNIFQKDS
+373 AAGNIFQKDS
-384 GSLTIDS
+384 GNLTIDN

-401 HEGNGEAA
+401 HTGNGEAA
-409 ENYAAG
+409 SNYAAG
-415 STVIK
+415 DTIIK

-425 SVVSLITDNTGIAM
+425 SVVSLITDNTGVAM
-439 DNDASVANV
+439 DSDASVANV

-454 KLIYS
+454 KLTYS

-474 ADGLTASSKEM
+474 ADGLTASSKAQ

-503 PAAPAVKEYTKT
+503 PAAPAVKEYTTT
-515 LTGFDLIDEE
+515 LTGYDFADAE
-525 YVDIIGEDKVYR
+525 YVDIIGEDGVYR

-543 ITNQYGMDIV
+543 ITSQYGMDIA
-553 EDAQIDATGKTL
+553 ESIKIDATGKTL
-565 TLVVDNPADTGAGIK
+565 TLVVDNPKDAGAGIK
-580 INAGNSLGIKA
+580 INVENNSVIKA
-591 DTVKMELSGK
+591 DTLKMDLRS
-601 ELNTE
+601 TE
-606 GLKGINLVKLNTNL
+606 VVAGGGLKGVNITNLNAKL

-629 ADGDLN
+629 ADGNVD
-635 TIGVY
+635 TIGIY
-640 SQGNVVVNGDAKVNL
+640 NRGNVVVNGDVKVNL

-660 GTKYYGATGIYA
+660 GTKYYGASGIYA

-677 NTKGGSITVNG
+677 NTKGGSVTVNG

-699 FANAGGAVINVKGGS
+699 FANSGGAVINVKGGS
-714 IVVSEEQSMDY
+714 IVVSEEQNMDY

-765 GAANASDIHGTE
+765 GATNASDIHGTE

-796 NYYGDEFVNGGVTF
+796 NYYGDKYVTGGVTF
-810 TGAANLWLQNGATWN
+810 TGAANLWLQNGAIWN

-872 TNIFYAHTGNG
+872 TNIFYAHIGNG
-883 EAAANYAAGDTIIK
+883 EKADNYAAGDTIIK

-905 SLITDNTGIA
+905 SLITDNTGVA
-915 MDSDASVANVL
+915 MDNDASVANVL

-936 NFASGEKNLTGS
+936 NFVSGEKNLTGS

-1063 INDGASKV
+1063 INDGVSKV

-1151 YNHTSVSAIM
+1151 YNHTSVSTIM

-1308 ESDWKGNA
+1308 ESDWRGNA

-1361 EGNGEAAEN
+1361 EGDGEAAEN
-1370 YKAGDTIIKHAAEDS
+1370 YKAGDTIIKHAAEGS

-1424 KNLTGAVKIAD
+1424 KNLTGSVKIAD
-1435 GLTASSKELKTGD
+1435 GLTASSKEMKTGD

-1532 KGSWSEVSVA
+1532 KGSWSGVTVA

-1597 SDATDPAY
+1597 SDATDSAY
-1605 GILAQNNG
+1605 GILAQNKG
-1613 SRVDIHGDLKLA
+1613 SRVDIHGDLKMS
-1625 NDSFEPTHGLW
+1625 NDSFGPTHGLW
-1636 AEDAKDWGGKASII
+1636 AEDTALYGGKASVI
-1650 NVDGKVDINLKNGN
+1650 NVDGKADINLANGN
-1664 ALTAIRTGSTVTVG
+1664 ALTAIRTGSTVSVG
-1678 GGNIQIANDAKNE
+1678 GGNIQIAQDNNKE
-1691 NYALKADGGNVNVNM
+1691 NYALKADGGVINVNM
-1706 KANKLSAGTTTTVIK
+1706 NADKNAAGTITTVVK

-1731 NSNYDYPDRDS
+1731 SKNEDIDTNST
-1742 VINIGLSDKASSWTG
+1742 INIGLSDKKSSWTG
-1757 VAFSKDLGT
+1757 VAFTKDIDSWI
-1766 TGNPYKGIINLYVS
+1766 PYKGIVNLYLA

-1786 NEAWGKTND
+1786 NEAWGKTNAAFD
-1795 SFAGSHVAKFIGGNS
+1795 GSHVTKLAGGAS

-1824 LTIDAY
+1824 LTIDNY
-1830 RGNTNIFYAHEGNGE
+1830 SGNTNIFYAHTGNGE
-1845 AAENYKAGDTIITS
+1845 NASNYAAGDTIIKGAAAGS
-1859 AVAGSVVN
+1859 AVSL
-1867 MITDNTGIDM
+1867 ITDNTGISMD
-1877 NNDESVANVLNALA
+1877 NDASVANVLNALA
-1891 GKLTYSNFTTG
+1891 GKLTYSNFVNG
-1902 ETNLTGYAKI
+1902 ENNLTGSVKI
-1912 ADGLTSSSQTL
+1912 ADGLTSSSQTM
-1923 KSDTIKFNKDT
+1923 KFDTIKFNKDT
-1934 GKGGTK
+1934 GKGYTK
-1940 EDAVNPG
+1940 EETVEPG
-1947 PGGDDSKNTFTDFI
+1947 TGEKTTFTDAI
-1961 SGEKQS
+1961 TGEKQGVYS
-1967 AYNGVQQDDSSY
+1967 AVQQEDLSY
-1979 VFTEDATIK
+1979 VFTEDASVTV
-1988 INQMTSKT
+1988 NQMTHKEA
-1996 PDPDW
+1996 DPDW
-2001 EGSFIISGAAVQ
+2001 AGSYIISGAAVQ

-2212 NLGVADIEVKNNSD
+2212 NLGATDIEVKNNSD

-2298 EKEAGLSG
+2298 EKEAGLNG
-2306 SLNLTLANGA
+2306 SMNLTLANGA

-2355 NIFQKDSN
+2355 SIFQKDSN

-2392 GDTVIKH
+2392 GDTIIKH
-2399 AEKDSVVSLITDNT
+2399 AAEGSVVSMITDNT
-2413 DIAMDNQASV
+2413 GISMDSDASV
-2423 SNVLN
+2423 ANVLN

-2436 SNFVNGEKNL
+2436 SNFAGGEKNL
-2446 TGFVKI
+2446 TGYVKI
-2452 ADGLTASSAAL
+2452 ADGLTASSKEL

-2476 GGFVS
+2476 GSYVV

-2521 FTEASDITAVSAINT
+2521 FTEASDITAVSAIET

-2583 ADYAGKNSG
+2583 SDYAGKNSG

-2624 VYAILASKADITVN
+2624 VYGVLASKADITVN
-2638 GSLKANIDGGKG
+2638 GNLKANIDGGKG
-2650 GYDHTSVSALI
+2650 GYDHTSVSAFI

-2703 GAITINDSSA
+2703 GAITVNDSSA

-2974 KPESTKPSTGITGNS
+2974 KPESKPTTGITGDS

-3049 EGNNVNISGN
+3049 DGNNVNISGN
-3059 TEISGN
+3059 TEISGS
-3065 TAIAAEGGNVML
+3065 TAIAAEGGNVTL

-3085 KDAAINAGAG
+3085 TDAAINAGAG

-3110 VNINGAIVAEGAESK
+3110 VNINGAIVAEGAE

-3139 DINATKGGNVE
+3139 DINATNGGNVE

-3171 IVLNI
+3171 IILNI

-3234 NGWERVAFK
+3234 TGWERVAFK

-3252 DYVTTAG
+3252 DYVTTTDA
-3259 TQAGNVIIAGA
+3259 QAGNVIIASA
-3270 AAGSGI
+3270 TAGSGI

-3284 INMNSKNAVEA
+3284 IDMNSKNAVEA

-3406 GGKTSSDVS
+3406 GGKTSSDVN

-3476 NAFFR
+3476 NAFLR

-3495 YNEIRSLKLHGD
+3495 YNEIRSMKLHGD

-3609 TSFTGEDTWMEMKLG
+3609 TSFNGEDTWMEMKLG

>member
-74 KPKASEQDLNSWTP
+74 KPKASEQDLNSWKP

-104 MQGHRLDIALNVDK
+104 MQGHRLDIALNVDQ
-118 PNGVN
+118 PNGVQ
-123 NVNAVNP
+123 NVYNVHPNA
-130 NGIHVSSADLV
+130 IHVSSADLV

-150 SASGSYLKTGK
+150 SAAGSFLSRGK
-161 MRGIYVAGTNQEGS
+161 LRGIYVAGTNQEGS
-175 YSDGKGLASLTI
+175 YGDGKGLASLTI
-187 NNADGWDNAVK
+187 NNADGWENAVK
-198 FHSSQAQVENAI
+198 FHSSQPQVENAI
-210 EVWKNTGSAD
+210 EVWKNSGSAD

-235 DVITVRGGNSSYN
+235 DVITVRGGNSNYN

-269 ANVSG
+269 AVVSG
-274 GELYVNSKLQDGA
+274 GELSINSKLQDGA
-287 IVAAD
+287 IVAVE
-292 GSRDV
+292 GNRDV
-297 QVEGNILVKDLQKN
+297 QIEGNILVKDQQKD
-311 QGILTLGMNTDKSY
+311 QGVLTLGMNTADSY
-325 FKGTISNDNGAGD
+325 FKGTIFNDNGAGD

-345 GAQWTNESKG
+345 GAQWTNEAKG
-355 DYGYH
+355 DYTDTNYH
-360 GSSLKQLAGGEAD
+360 NSTLKQLVGGAS
-373 AKAGNIFQKDS
+373 AAGNIFQKDS
-384 GSLTIDS
+384 GNLTIDN

-396 NIFYA
+396 NIYYA
-401 HEGNGEAA
+401 HEGNGEAT
-409 ENYAAG
+409 ENYKAG
-415 STVIK
+415 STIIK

-425 SVVSLITDNTGIAM
+425 SVVSLITDNTGI
-439 DNDASVANV
+439 DTNSDASVANV

-454 KLIYS
+454 KLTYS
-459 NFASGEK
+459 NFANGEK
-466 NLTGSVKI
+466 NLTGYVKI
-474 ADGLTASSKEM
+474 ADGLTASSAAL

-490 TFKEDGKGSYVAK
+490 SFNKEDGKGSYNAGAVK
-503 PAAPAVKEYTKT
+503 PEVPTVKEYTDT
-515 LTGFDLIDEE
+515 LTGMNFADEA
-525 YVDIIGEDKVYR
+525 YADVIKDGVYK
-537 FTQDSK
+537 FTQDTK
-543 ITNQYGMDIV
+543 ITNQYAIDLG
-553 EDAQIDATGKTL
+553 EDVTIDATGKTL
-565 TLVVDNPADTGAGIK
+565 TLVVKDVEEIGSGVKVNIEND
-580 INAGNSLGIKA
+580 SVIKA
-591 DTVKMELSGK
+591 DTLKMELTGTDIVTGS
-601 ELNTE
+601 
-606 GLKGINLVKLNTNL
+606 GLKGINVTNKNAKLTI
-620 TVDGNLDIT
+620 DSKLDIT
-629 ADGDLN
+629 ANGDAD
-635 TIGVY
+635 TIGIY
-640 SQGNVVVNGDAKVNL
+640 NRGNVVVNGDVKL
-655 EGHNG
+655 DIEGNDG
-660 GTKYYGATGIYA
+660 GNAYYGASGLYA
-672 TSGMG
+672 TSSMG
-677 NTKGGSITVNG
+677 NSKGGTITVNG

-699 FANAGGAVINVKGGS
+699 FANAGGSKIFVKGGN
-714 IVVSEEQSMDY
+714 IVVKEGQTVGYS
-725 AAIRA
+725 AIRA
-730 EDGTVNMNVVRGEDG
+730 ENGVVNMNVVEDENG
-745 NVTGADTNDVNIKG
+745 NVTGADKNDVTIKG
-759 NVVLST
+759 NIGVTT
-765 GAANASDIHGTE
+765 GAVNVSDIHGTKSE
-777 SAINLGLTTEG
+777 INLGLTTDK
-788 SSLTGAIA
+788 SSLTGVVQ
-796 NYYGDEFVNGGVTF
+796 NSFGDGVTQGNATF

-825 NEEWGEPADAFEG
+825 NVVVDTLVKNPANGEKWSG
-838 SRVTNFVGGA
+838 SHVAKLVGGE
-848 SEGKAGNIFQKDIN
+848 SE
-862 DLTIDNYTGN
+862 
-872 TNIFYAHTGNG
+872 
-883 EAAANYAAGDTIIK
+883 
-897 HAAEGSVV
+897 
-905 SLITDNTGIA
+905 
-915 MDSDASVANVL
+915 
-926 NALAG
+926 
-931 KLTYS
+931 
-936 NFASGEKNLTGS
+936 
-948 VKIADGLTASSKEMK
+948 
-963 SGDITFTEEGKGS
+963 
-976 YVQSSGPVIPGHQV
+976 
-990 TTSFTTTLTGDKEQD
+990 
-1005 NEYLMGGVI
+1005 
-1014 AEDGTYKFTKA
+1014 
-1025 SDITAV
+1025 
-1031 NAIDTAKDLKVN
+1031 
-1043 AAGTTL
+1043 
-1049 SVTTMGN
+1049 
-1056 DSSAIKI
+1056 
-1063 INDGASKV
+1063 
-1071 DITADKL
+1071 
-1078 VIKTGASSAS
+1078 
-1088 KNSGI
+1088 
-1093 YAGDYN
+1093 
-1099 TSKKTVNINGAV
+1099 
-1111 DITATNTE
+1111 
-1119 GNNNYVYGILA
+1119 
-1130 ANADVT
+1130 
-1136 VNGSLKAN
+1136 
-1144 IDGGKGG
+1144 
-1151 YNHTSVSAIM
+1151 
-1161 AQGSAYKKTS
+1161 
-1171 STVTVNGDVDITAN
+1171 
-1185 GNGLHT
+1185 
-1191 NGNGSVITVNGG
+1191 
-1203 GAITINDSSTKGAY
+1203 
-1217 AAMRADNGTI
+1217 
-1227 NMNVALD
+1227 
-1234 GSKATAGLGKDVVL
+1234 
-1248 KGNLAATN
+1248 
-1256 GTSDAAAS
+1256 
-1264 IINVALDTEKSALEG
+1264 
-1279 VAYMAGNNSQI
+1279 
-1290 NMWLQNG
+1290 
-1297 ASWTNEVHGST
+1297 
-1308 ESDWKGNA
+1308 
-1316 IFKGSQVTNF
+1316 
-1326 VGGAS
+1326 
-1331 DAKAGNIFQK
+1331 AKAGNIFQK
-1341 DSNSL
+1341 DSNNL

-1361 EGNGEAAEN
+1361 TGNGEAAEN
-1370 YKAGDTIIKHAAEDS
+1370 YKAGDTIIKHAEKDS

-1391 DNTGI
+1391 DNTGVA
-1396 SMDSDASV
+1396 MDNKDSV

-1419 FASGE
+1419 YVNGE
-1424 KNLTGAVKIAD
+1424 SNLTGYVKIAD
-1435 GLTASSKELKTGD
+1435 GLTASSAALKTGD
-1448 ITFTEEGKGS
+1448 ITFSKEDGKGS
-1458 YVQPEAPVIPP
+1458 YLTETPVVPP

-1489 NIQDGKYVFAADTTV
+1489 NIKDGKYVFGANTTI
-1504 KADANSAVDVK
+1504 KADAESAVDAK
-1515 TPLTI
+1515 APLTI

-1532 KGSWSEVSVA
+1532 KGSWSSVNVA

-1597 SDATDPAY
+1597 SDTTNPAY

-1625 NDSFEPTHGLW
+1625 NDSFGRTHGLW
-1636 AEDAKDWGGKASII
+1636 AEDTKDYGGKASII
-1650 NVDGKVDINLKNGN
+1650 NVDGKVDISLANGN

-1678 GGNIQIANDAKNE
+1678 GGNIQIAADQKNE
-1691 NYALKADGGNVNVNM
+1691 NYALKSDGGVVNVNM
-1706 KANKLSAGTTTTVIK
+1706 NADKNAAGTVTTVIK
-1721 GNAIAYSEKA
+1721 GNAIANSAKA
-1731 NSNYDYPDRDS
+1731 YANFDMDDADS
-1742 VINIGLSDKASSWTG
+1742 TINIGLSDKESSWTG
-1757 VAFSKDLGT
+1757 VAFSKDNGSA
-1766 TGNPYKGIINLYVS
+1766 GFPFKGIINLYLA

-1786 NEAWGKTND
+1786 NEAWGKTNAA
-1795 SFAGSHVAKFIGGNS
+1795 FEGSHVAKLAGGAS

-1824 LTIDAY
+1824 LTIDSY
-1830 RGNTNIFYAHEGNGE
+1830 SGNTNIFYAHTGNGE
-1845 AAENYKAGDTIITS
+1845 NASNYAAGDTIIKS
-1859 AVAGSVVN
+1859 AAAGSVVN
-1867 MITDNTGIDM
+1867 LITDNTGIAMD
-1877 NNDESVANVLNALA
+1877 NDVSVANALNALA
-1891 GKLTYSNFTTG
+1891 GKLTYSNFTSG
-1902 ETNLTGYAKI
+1902 EKNLTGYVKI
-1912 ADGLTSSSQTL
+1912 ADGLTASSQTK
-1923 KSDTIKFNKDT
+1923 KSDTIKFNSDT
-1934 GKGGTK
+1934 GKGYTK
-1940 EDAVNPG
+1940 DETVNPG
-1947 PGGDDSKNTFTDFI
+1947 GGEKTTFTDAI
-1961 SGEKQS
+1961 TGEKQGVYS
-1967 AYNGVQQDDSSY
+1967 AVQQEDLSY
-1979 VFTEDATIK
+1979 VFAEDASIN
-1988 INQMTSKT
+1988 INQMTHKEK
-1996 PDPDW
+1996 DPDW

-2021 VIKAEDKTLKLNV
+2021 VINAADKTLKLNV
-2034 ALDDKTVPPD
+2034 ALDSKTVPPD

-2059 DNSIAGSTT
+2059 DNSVAGSTT

-2095 EGSAIGIYAKSAGEK
+2095 EGSAIGIYANSTGEK
-2110 AAVEVTGNTAIKAH
+2110 ASVTVNGNTAIKAH

-2135 GNAEI
+2135 GNSEI
-2140 KLHGDLTMAK
+2140 KLNGDLTMAK
-2150 DGEDWAIDNVIKGQ
+2150 DGEDWALDNVIKGQ

-2197 AAHGSGVVAADGATV
+2197 AAHGSGVVAADGAIV
-2212 NLGVADIEVKNNSD
+2212 KLGATDIEVKNNSD
-2226 EAGYGFHAVGA
+2226 EAGYAFHAVGA

-2271 KESVVN
+2271 KKSVVN

-2298 EKEAGLSG
+2298 EKEAGLNG
-2306 SLNLTLANGA
+2306 SMNLTLANGA

-2376 FYAHTG
+2376 YYAHEG
-2382 NGEAASDFAA
+2382 NGEAAENYKA
-2392 GDTVIKH
+2392 GDTIIKQA
-2399 AEKDSVVSLITDNT
+2399 AEGSVVSLITDNT
-2413 DIAMDNQASV
+2413 GIDTNNDASV
-2423 SNVLN
+2423 ANVLN

-2436 SNFVNGEKNL
+2436 SNFVTGEKNL

-2452 ADGLTASSAAL
+2452 ADGLTASGKEL

-2476 GGFVS
+2476 GSYVA

-2521 FTEASDITAVSAINT
+2521 FTEASDITAVSAIET

-2546 KTLTVNTAGTD
+2546 KTLTVNTTGTD

-2572 ITADKLVINSS
+2572 ITAEKLVINSS

-2617 TVGNNNY
+2617 TVGNNNN
-2624 VYAILASKADITVN
+2624 VYAIVASKADITVN

-2726 VNMNVALENGKA
+2726 VNMNVALEDGKA
-2738 TGGLGKDVAIK
+2738 TAGLGHDVVLK

-2754 VKAGDQTASV
+2754 IKAGDNTASV
-2764 INLALD
+2764 INVALD

-2805 SAESDWKGNSVFKGS
+2805 SAEKDWKGNSLFKGS
-2820 RVTNFVGGASD
+2820 QVTDFVGGASE
-2831 AKAGS
+2831 AKAGN
-2836 IFQKDSNSLTIDNY
+2836 IFQKDANSLTINNY
-2850 SGNTNIFY
+2850 SGNANIFY

-2939 SKAMQAG
+2939 SKAMQVG

-2974 KPESTKPSTGITGNS
+2974 KPESTKPSTGITGDS

-3040 KGESEGINA
+3040 KGKSEGINA
-3049 EGNNVNISGN
+3049 DGNNVNISGN
-3059 TEISGN
+3059 TEISGS
-3065 TAIAAEGGNVML
+3065 TAIAAEGGNVTL

-3085 KDAAINAGAG
+3085 TDAAINAGAG

-3190 GTTFLMNRAGAG
+3190 GTTFFMDRAGAG
-3202 AGAGV
+3202 AGAGIV
-3207 IVNGGATEDATGHV
+3207 VNGGATEDTTGHV
-3221 KMNQSTDLNVASW
+3221 KMNQAADLNVASW
-3234 NGWERVAFK
+3234 TGWERVAFK

-3252 DYVTTAG
+3252 DYVTTTDA
-3259 TQAGNVIIAGA
+3259 QAGNVIIASA
-3270 AAGSGI
+3270 TAGSGI

-3284 INMNSKNAVEA
+3284 IDMNSKNAVEA

-3609 TSFTGEDTWMEMKLG
+3609 TSFNGEDTWMEMKLG
-3624 GTYDFSKTAHLYADI
+3624 GTYDFSKSAHLYADI

>member
-104 MQGHRLDIALNVDK
+104 MQGHRLDIALNVDQPK
-118 PNGVN
+118 GVN

-150 SASGSYLKTGK
+150 SASGSYLKIGK
-161 MRGIYVAGTNQEGS
+161 MCGIYVAGTNQEGS
-175 YSDGKGLASLTI
+175 YGDGKGLASLTI
-187 NNADGWDNAVK
+187 NNADGWENAVK
-198 FHSSQAQVENAI
+198 FHSSQPQVENAI
-210 EVWKNTGSAD
+210 KVWKNTGSAD

-269 ANVSG
+269 AVVSG
-274 GELYVNSKLQDGA
+274 GELSINSKLQDGA
-287 IVAAD
+287 IVAVE
-292 GSRDV
+292 GNRDV
-297 QVEGNILVKDLQKN
+297 QVEGNILVKDQQKD
-311 QGILTLGMNTDKSY
+311 QGVLTLGMNTADSY
-325 FKGTISNDNGAGD
+325 FKGTIFNENGAGD

-355 DYGYH
+355 DYSYH
-360 GSSLKQLAGGEAD
+360 NSTLKQLVGGAS
-373 AKAGNIFQKDS
+373 AAGNIFQKDS
-384 GSLTIDS
+384 GNLTIDN

-401 HEGNGEAA
+401 HTGNGEAA

-415 STVIK
+415 NTVIK
-420 SAAEG
+420 SAAAG
-425 SVVSLITDNTGIAM
+425 SVVSLITDNTGI
-439 DNDASVANV
+439 DTNSDASVANV

-454 KLIYS
+454 KLTYS

-474 ADGLTASSKEM
+474 TDGLTASSKEL
-485 KTGDI
+485 KSGDI

-503 PAAPAVKEYTKT
+503 PAAPVVKEYTKT
-515 LTGFDLIDEE
+515 LTGFDGIDKE
-525 YVDIIGEDKVYR
+525 YADLYKDGVYR

-543 ITNQYGMDIV
+543 ITNQYGMDII

-580 INAGNSLGIKA
+580 INAGYSLGIKA

-601 ELNTE
+601 ELSTE
-606 GLKGINLVKLNTNL
+606 GLKGINLIKRNTNL

-629 ADGDLN
+629 ADGDCN

-714 IVVSEEQSMDY
+714 IVVSEEQNMDY

-730 EDGTVNMNVVRGEDG
+730 EDATVNMNVVRGEDG
-745 NVTGADTNDVNIKG
+745 TVTGADTNDVNIKG

-796 NYYGDEFVNGGVTF
+796 NYYGDKYVTGGVTF

-862 DLTIDNYTGN
+862 ELTIDNYSGN

-883 EAAANYAAGDTIIK
+883 EAAANYAAGDTVIK
-897 HAAEGSVV
+897 HAEKDSVV
-905 SLITDNTGIA
+905 SLITDNTGVA
-915 MDSDASVANVL
+915 MDNKDSVANVL

-936 NFASGEKNLTGS
+936 NYVNGENNLTGH
-948 VKIADGLTASSKEMK
+948 VKIADGLTASS
-963 SGDITFTEEGKGS
+963 
-976 YVQSSGPVIPGHQV
+976 
-990 TTSFTTTLTGDKEQD
+990 
-1005 NEYLMGGVI
+1005 
-1014 AEDGTYKFTKA
+1014 
-1025 SDITAV
+1025 
-1031 NAIDTAKDLKVN
+1031 
-1043 AAGTTL
+1043 AA
-1049 SVTTMGN
+1049 
-1056 DSSAIKI
+1056 
-1063 INDGASKV
+1063 
-1071 DITADKL
+1071 
-1078 VIKTGASSAS
+1078 
-1088 KNSGI
+1088 
-1093 YAGDYN
+1093 
-1099 TSKKTVNINGAV
+1099 
-1111 DITATNTE
+1111 
-1119 GNNNYVYGILA
+1119 
-1130 ANADVT
+1130 
-1136 VNGSLKAN
+1136 
-1144 IDGGKGG
+1144 
-1151 YNHTSVSAIM
+1151 
-1161 AQGSAYKKTS
+1161 
-1171 STVTVNGDVDITAN
+1171 
-1185 GNGLHT
+1185 
-1191 NGNGSVITVNGG
+1191 
-1203 GAITINDSSTKGAY
+1203 
-1217 AAMRADNGTI
+1217 
-1227 NMNVALD
+1227 
-1234 GSKATAGLGKDVVL
+1234 
-1248 KGNLAATN
+1248 
-1256 GTSDAAAS
+1256 
-1264 IINVALDTEKSALEG
+1264 
-1279 VAYMAGNNSQI
+1279 
-1290 NMWLQNG
+1290 
-1297 ASWTNEVHGST
+1297 
-1308 ESDWKGNA
+1308 
-1316 IFKGSQVTNF
+1316 
-1326 VGGAS
+1326 
-1331 DAKAGNIFQK
+1331 
-1341 DSNSL
+1341 
-1346 TIDNYSGNTNIFYAH
+1346 
-1361 EGNGEAAEN
+1361 
-1370 YKAGDTIIKHAAEDS
+1370 
-1385 VVSLIT
+1385 
-1391 DNTGI
+1391 
-1396 SMDSDASV
+1396 
-1404 ANVLNA
+1404 
-1410 LAGKLTYSN
+1410 
-1419 FASGE
+1419 
-1424 KNLTGAVKIAD
+1424 
-1435 GLTASSKELKTGD
+1435 LKTGD
-1448 ITFTEEGKGS
+1448 ITFSKEDGKGS
-1458 YVQPEAPVIPP
+1458 YPTETPVVPP
-1469 KTEFTTTL
+1469 KTEFTTAL
-1477 TGDTAA
+1477 TGDVAT

-1489 NIQDGKYVFAADTTV
+1489 NIQDGKYVFGANTTI
-1504 KADANSAVDVK
+1504 KADAESAVDAK
-1515 TPLTI
+1515 APLTI
-1520 EAGSNKLVLTAK
+1520 DAGNNKLVMTAK
-1532 KGSWSEVSVA
+1532 KGNWSSVGVA
-1542 FNHDV
+1542 FNHNI

-1572 YDRSGLVVK
+1572 FDRSGLVVK

-1597 SDATDPAY
+1597 SDATNPAY

-1625 NDSFEPTHGLW
+1625 NDSFGPTHGLW
-1636 AEDAKDWGGKASII
+1636 AEDAKDYGGKASII

-1678 GGNIQIANDAKNE
+1678 GGNIQIAADQKNE
-1691 NYALKADGGNVNVNM
+1691 NYAMKSDGGVVNVNM
-1706 KANKLSAGTTTTVIK
+1706 NADKNAAGTVTTVIK
-1721 GNAIAYSEKA
+1721 GNAIANSAKA
-1731 NSNYDYPDRDS
+1731 YANFDMDDADS
-1742 VINIGLSDKASSWTG
+1742 TINIGLSDKESSWTG
-1757 VAFSKDLGT
+1757 VAFSKDN
-1766 TGNPYKGIINLYVS
+1766 GNAGFPFKGIINLYLA

-1786 NEAWGKTND
+1786 NEAWGKTNAAFD
-1795 SFAGSHVAKFIGGNS
+1795 GSHVAKLAGGAS
-1810 EAAAGNIFQKDSNN
+1810 ETAAGNIFQKDSRN
-1824 LTIDAY
+1824 LTIDSY
-1830 RGNTNIFYAHEGNGE
+1830 SGNTNIFYAHTSNGE
-1845 AAENYKAGDTIITS
+1845 NASNYAAGDTIIKG
-1859 AVAGSVVN
+1859 AAAGSVVN
-1867 MITDNTGIDM
+1867 LITDNTGIAMD
-1877 NNDESVANVLNALA
+1877 NDASVANVLNALA
-1891 GKLTYSNFTTG
+1891 GKLTYSNFVNG
-1902 ETNLTGYAKI
+1902 EKNLAGYVKI
-1912 ADGLTSSSQTL
+1912 ADGLTASSQTK
-1923 KSDTIKFNKDT
+1923 KSDTIKFNSDT
-1934 GKGGTK
+1934 GKGYTK
-1940 EDAVNPG
+1940 EEIVDPG
-1947 PGGDDSKNTFTDFI
+1947 AGEKTTFTDAI
-1961 SGEKQS
+1961 TGEKQGVYS
-1967 AYNGVQQDDSSY
+1967 AVQQEDLSY
-1979 VFTEDATIK
+1979 VFTEDASVTV
-1988 INQMTSKT
+1988 NQMTHKEA
-1996 PDPDW
+1996 DPDW
-2001 EGSFIISGAAVQ
+2001 AGSYIISGAAVQ

-2088 SGNPLIG
+2088 SGNPMIG
-2095 EGSAIGIYAKSAGEK
+2095 EGGAIGIYAKSAGEK

-2212 NLGVADIEVKNNSD
+2212 NLGAADIEVKNNSD

-2251 TVKGNAGLFGKQ
+2251 TVKGNAGIFGKQ

-2271 KESVVN
+2271 KKSVVN

-2306 SLNLTLANGA
+2306 SMNLTLANGA
-2316 SWTNEKYGYV
+2316 SWTNEKYGYT

-2337 SGSEIANFVG
+2337 TGSKIANFVG

-2355 NIFQKDSN
+2355 SIFQKDSN
-2363 SLTIDNYSGNTNI
+2363 SLTIDSYSGNTNI

-2392 GDTVIKH
+2392 GDTIIKH
-2399 AEKDSVVSLITDNT
+2399 AAEGSVVSLITDNT
-2413 DIAMDNQASV
+2413 GIDTNSDSSV
-2423 SNVLN
+2423 ANVLN

-2436 SNFVNGEKNL
+2436 SNFASGEKNL
-2446 TGFVKI
+2446 TGSVKI
-2452 ADGLTASSAAL
+2452 ADGLTASSKEL

-2476 GGFVS
+2476 GSYVA

-2521 FTEASDITAVSAINT
+2521 FTEASDITAVSAIET
-2536 AKDLKIDATG
+2536 AKDLKIDAIG

-2583 ADYAGKNSG
+2583 SDYAGKNSG

-2624 VYAILASKADITVN
+2624 VYGILASKADITVN
-2638 GSLKANIDGGKG
+2638 GSLKTNVDGGKG

-2690 ANNNGAVVTVNGG
+2690 ANGNGSVITVNGG

-2726 VNMNVALENGKA
+2726 VNMNVALEDGKA
-2738 TGGLGKDVAIK
+2738 TAGLGHDVVLK

-2754 VKAGDQTASV
+2754 IKAGDNTASV
-2764 INLALD
+2764 INVALD
-2770 TEKSSLEGVSY
+2770 TAKSSLEGVSY
-2781 LTEGNGQI
+2781 MTEGNGQI

-2974 KPESTKPSTGITGNS
+2974 KPESKPTTGITGDS

-2997 NGILQEDGS
+2997 NGILQADGS

-3024 STDKEVNIS
+3024 ATYKEVNIS

-3065 TAIAAEGGNVML
+3065 TAIAADGGNVTL

-3085 KDAAINAGAG
+3085 TDAAINAGAG

-3139 DINATKGGNVE
+3139 DIAAINGGNVE

-3160 TGGYNIDDDST
+3160 TGGYKIDDGST

-3176 QNGATWELNDFGSD
+3176 KNGATWELNDYD
-3190 GTTFLMNRAGAG
+3190 DAATIYLMDRAGAG
-3202 AGAGV
+3202 AGTTGV

-3221 KMNQSTDLNVASW
+3221 KMNQATDLNVASW

-3259 TQAGNVIIAGA
+3259 TQAGNVIIASA
-3270 AAGSGI
+3270 TAGSGI
-3276 IMSTDSTG
+3276 IMSTDSTD
-3284 INMNSKNAVEA
+3284 IDMNSKKAVEA

-3308 HEANGANLTGKV
+3308 HEANGANLTGKL

-3464 SFGVY
+3464 SLGVY

-3476 NAFFR
+3476 NAFLR

-3495 YNEIRSLKLHGD
+3495 YNEIRSMKLHGD

-3624 GTYDFSKTAHLYADI
+3624 GTYDFSKSAHLYADI